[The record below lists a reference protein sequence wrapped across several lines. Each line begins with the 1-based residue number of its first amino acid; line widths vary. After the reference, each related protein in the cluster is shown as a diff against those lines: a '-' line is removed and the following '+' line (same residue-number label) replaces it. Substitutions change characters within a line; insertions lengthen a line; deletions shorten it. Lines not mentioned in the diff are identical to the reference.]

1 MDINEKLNKV
11 RENTLKKIEGTQD
24 NQNDYFLNSIDNK
37 INELTQVQDFNSAKN
52 SFNAIK
58 KINEIRN
65 NPRKSQLDVIS
76 NLFSL
81 EESQYK
87 TDVQNAKITEQIAS
101 LENIKSQ
108 YKIDKA
114 GNELISGYQKNNGV
128 TGDTSRNIANYGF
141 KAALK
146 DTLLRGTAGAVQ
158 GLAGLGDLGAE
169 KLNEMLLGDTSE
181 QTAFTDIANF
191 ITSPLNELRKENN
204 YRALVTSTDDI
215 TGAFKRDGI
224 IGGLQNLGRAALE
237 QTPSMLSSLAVLNPY
252 GAVAFGSAALAEH
265 NKEKQAEKLGTSST
279 QITDINSDID
289 GMDVLAAAGSTLAA
303 FPEVAMLKGAAGV
316 SKLQAMF
323 KKATGKELTEK
334 EAKTLIEEST
344 FSKLANGMGL
354 KGEKLTEYIKNNPI
368 KGRALKALGYGLAGT
383 GAAGL
388 AITKSGAW
396 EYLSEA
402 GDEASKKLGNGDY
415 SNKSLGEN
423 LKDINEA
430 GMMGA
435 MTGAML
441 GGGMSAGSKAIET
454 LGSGIKNLNN
464 SFTSKKETEALE
476 KYTPAADKALAG
488 GNTLFDKLD
497 DEKFGENLSKE
508 DIENYKADFN
518 DIMNSSPDASIDD
531 INNFLNDENNR
542 DAVIKTIYLAKNGKL
557 GSDAAK
563 SIVESH
569 NNLVNTILLDSNPN
583 EAILNSKSILEKIM
597 YAVNLRD
604 TNFVRGLFNSAISKS
619 NKDVLNSP
627 ENASN
632 EVARTLETYIA
643 IMENLR
649 DTLSKGI
656 EQTKSLLG
664 STYSETKDKASIAY
678 MDKMINTIKKTPSQV
693 GMEIIKSGFT
703 TMDGNKK
710 ESVSDYMNFLNK
722 TNDIDALRNKK
733 TKLETYRNNHRAKVT
748 LYQFLKNSNPIK
760 QGNIAVIPRFSTNSN
775 DIRVMSKQ
783 EFENELK
790 RTNTPRNHFTIFES
804 RFSNPKSY
812 QTSVENLLNS
822 IQNELDIMEQ
832 TYNDYEYKINRVSK
846 QNSQNTT
853 DNSSNKQDSKSN
865 EKPKQ
870 EQSSTQSKQES
881 KESETKSENNNLDP
895 KPSEVKD
902 STKPKQTSNS
912 NSEQT
917 IDIYSTNKDTWSYL
931 TNVTKLESPLVLN
944 IGGQEYKF
952 VSVEH
957 AYQSLKHNDFSKP
970 ISEWTPAEVHKANW
984 NNAIKIRSELKE
996 NRENDSNIKIMKY
1009 LLEER
1014 AKQDSKFKE
1023 LLKET
1028 GNATLTHI
1036 KDNTIWKDK
1045 FPELLM
1051 EIRNELNSKNE
1062 QEITPSSNVEQEVL
1076 DQSTKEN
1083 IINYVPSHKENII
1096 NFVKSKLKIIP
1107 NDILNTISAKLKEAG
1122 IKNMDELIKKV
1133 SIYGRALSNFIKEN
1147 KNSKSQIAT
1156 MGNITETAKEI
1167 NREFSSIKQGFFDL
1181 FFTAVRGN
1189 KNNGGNL
1196 PGILGEIQE
1205 NYNNK
1210 TFQLNS
1216 YTGVRIQVP
1225 KNGTAPFA
1233 EVHTAPGAI
1242 LLHDNRTVLSMAIR
1256 GIETL
1261 TTLQFNKSRY
1271 MNNEEMAEHL
1281 QKVFGKDLDIN
1292 LEYPVLKKLNEYSLE
1307 NSLLLDIGRNIIK
1320 DLGLEFNQDIA
1331 GKEQESFIAQELGAY
1346 TINALEK
1353 IGFIDRTS
1361 LKNIDIFTN
1370 SNNPLAQLNLIK
1382 IKDGIFSKD
1391 STNENSTKNILEKL
1405 TSLCEKLGIDR
1416 NQARVAHKF
1425 GKGFGTL
1432 DNNEHRTTKGKLKK
1446 LYKQAAKA
1454 LQISRNTKF
1463 VAKSRGYLL
1472 DFFERNSITLDTINK
1487 ASEGYT
1493 SNLNEKLKNLDK
1505 LNEID
1510 TILLS
1515 EIENKKG
1522 KNLGIENENS
1532 YMWDMIH
1539 DERSESEG
1547 VFFDFR
1553 LSKNEREFIQSDGI
1567 NPQSHKISR
1576 FLLVPE
1582 ALFATYTKGENG
1594 EILYNSKEDNIA
1606 YQHIAQAFGM
1616 GTDKAARADS
1626 IAFGKSIVALDFNN
1640 LEKAMSEAMKKGK
1653 IDFEVDGVKLSIAE
1667 LGHAL
1672 SALSALSKFH
1682 NAKVGENFEAA
1693 ILGEADG
1700 INNGIA
1706 IKLLQYMLHPQYIEL
1721 LRGTGI
1727 DFVKQVSDKI
1737 SDYFA
1742 GKVDDEEILD
1752 LYQTVARK
1760 FNNAIS
1766 ERVNNKEGTRKETL
1780 SNLKENDTKLA
1791 NLINKEGNAI
1801 SAIVDNITDSLS
1813 DIYKETDDGKVSKS
1827 SRNATKPIV
1836 QVFGYGAGDE
1846 SQINGLISSL
1856 MEKIERGALDY
1867 INGKSTN
1874 DFYYNILYNIYY
1886 LVTKKHANPE
1896 DIKNAL
1902 INGIEVNKQNSDEIY
1917 TTTLLSAKIE
1927 GTSVNGYH
1935 IIKSILKEQLQS
1947 TIKNTMMSTFPG
1959 IREQSQLINEIT
1971 NQRISLVQKMFEL
1984 KKEEKLKNSSRDYL
1998 TIRELKEIQDE
2009 LRKDLPGI
2017 TLSIAEKNELNNIE
2031 AKHYFENIKEKT
2043 SETTGS
2049 QIFLD
2054 NGSKKSLTI
2063 NPKEYVYLD
2072 NGAGTNVIAIHQ
2084 KDGSTI
2090 LLTVVETAKENE
2102 KGKLIRTFLGV
2113 HDAVVVGSHNAIEV
2127 QQTMNRIAF
2136 EMDMTSKQLEE
2147 FEDIAKGNIEIAKKL
2162 GEKNLIVLETM
2173 AQIQEIFAT
2182 ISNFNRIMLNNYNVS
2197 YNNIQNGNEG
2207 SAYENKVKNA
2217 LDPTKEG
2224 QSFKDTL
2231 IDFSFISS
2239 RLDDRFS
2246 NIQLPELLDAF
2257 NSNKMIIQRLSDR
2270 ETLSEKATEKLYSAL
2285 VAMHDISE
2293 GLKEYRKKLDRV
2305 MDEKLDNLGSI
2316 QTNTKNK
2323 IDKNI
2328 EVSFNTKY
2336 ENTINAITRAIN
2348 KNNTEGIKEAYGT
2361 VNGNERGFRTA
2372 ISKYLNSLDNMT
2384 EDYKTNFKNKIK
2396 EALSIDIDKKLS
2408 KNEKARE
2415 EIEENITD
2423 ENLKEALNKEIEELD
2438 KVENLELSEIN
2449 KEFKEFIDKL
2459 PLHDEDI
2466 FDISG
2471 ESATFS
2477 DMELKKIENSKIL
2490 KNAKNNQDVYLE
2502 KMSKK
2507 LHIPIEYLKSIVD
2520 YFYSPNNLGEM
2531 NPFEANTENY
2541 IPSKISSVFDY
2552 LYNYLMVKNSSS
2564 FDELTNDFN
2573 DLSELFYNA
2582 FADTFISRLDLHEH
2596 IMETGQFTTG
2606 MLNDSFESKL
2616 KRILNK
2622 ATIDY
2627 IEEFNKNPN
2636 IEDNLLKYRYD
2647 KNERSLLTLTE
2658 LMNSIESTNLLDSN
2672 ESNTLYSPE
2681 INFLRD
2687 KKEKDLQ
2694 GIEAIRHIVLKK
2706 NNKTIV
2712 KNAYIKEKIDAPI
2725 SLFWGESD
2733 NETGKGPDSGY
2744 GLSHAYHD
2752 HAVLGEFKT
2761 FPGKSIGAKL
2771 INATDMIIENGYV
2784 QQEYKRYSI
2793 WYKYQNMWYK
2803 VALSRGFEELDQDT
2817 LWVISVHQVPKE
2829 KIKKVPKTAIE
2840 FFDTKSRDRKTR
2852 SAVSNFKALQ
2862 TTKAS
2867 KDKARIN
2874 SNKNKLKSAENIE
2887 TNEEYI
2893 ETTAIS
2899 ILDEIQSN
2907 PNAISEMQD
2916 NLRDLDKQNG
2926 RSIDEE
2932 HSTILKEVLNKVT
2945 GTLSQSVGDL
2955 KVLLSNTDAINNAGE
2970 YNREINAITIKH
2982 STNPRYS
2989 GYMGAELTYA
2999 HEMIH
3004 AATSFAV
3011 RYMQGNNKFT
3021 HMLRTAYDLFLHNA
3035 NAETIAEHLTQIP
3048 NIQERNRIA
3057 NMLFNHMTKNEDSLT
3072 NLEEFLAIALTD
3084 KAMIEILQ
3092 SIPYKQEENKNL
3104 FQKIRDVFFEI
3115 FDTIFGDNILKVKK
3129 DGSTYDML
3137 VSLAT
3142 QMGKIN
3148 QNAKNEVAK
3157 NKSKLRQIIDFARE
3171 EMDEKLSGV
3180 MKTSLSPIKKFL
3192 VKEMITNTS
3201 DSWLGHIRYHAAS
3214 GVLAMCS
3221 KDYQDNLR
3229 KELSDTY
3236 IALNNDTMLGAI
3248 IDDIST
3254 PSAMARLA
3262 QRVQRESSRID
3273 GKRETY
3279 EYCTEQE
3286 LKKLFKNPIS
3296 EHEAQAMGEVL
3307 LDMDIA
3313 SLDMSINE
3321 IQALLSNEATLDNKI
3336 KEFKNKINSK
3346 NLDQKYKNYIHNRSI
3361 ALAYKMVTGKNVDNA
3376 VVLNAYNIV
3385 NCVGTNNRYGNP
3397 STKYNKEFKNEL
3409 VKDVDQYITLLALK
3423 LINKG
3428 TKESVANII
3437 SKDAEATKKVMNFIN
3452 NFNIDSQ
3459 RDLFKNNKIH
3469 IIKGYRRDVYN
3480 NDKEII
3486 WADAS
3491 REKELAKEGYKRI
3504 SEPLSKNTSDN
3515 TNDTRCMY
3523 VNTFISQQTNFTRQ
3537 AIRYTKGTS
3546 RGHEIRDLINHEIYE
3561 NPERVNELE
3570 RLYHKSM
3577 AEAKENFKRDISK
3590 AMNTEMPLDIKA
3602 LENISKETNLQ
3613 PILDEA
3619 GNVSSFS
3626 YQMSKEV
3633 KKDVLSLNTNIF
3645 KSLGKM
3651 KSNYYDKNASR
3662 DLNNR
3667 IVEILVNDYKVASK
3681 NPLELDKMFIELSYN
3696 TKDPLKREIY
3706 KMLDYETRTKL
3717 EKEMDGKIMVRKDTF
3732 AKFFGVRD
3740 MDIRNAKW
3748 FKKMSNVEVKKTI
3761 IFTAELLKMITKLFK
3776 LETVVRTPS
3785 VFIAN
3790 QVSNIWQCM
3799 NYGIPLLDSLKLHR
3813 EAVVNLRRYQEGKRK
3828 LMELELKVSAG
3839 EKVNE
3844 ASINALRTSLKN
3856 NPVYPLVA
3864 HGFLNTII
3872 EDLDKPVKGYFE
3884 EKYSKF
3890 YNNRSSIG
3898 KGIIDWAFLTEKT
3911 WLGKG
3916 LTEYVHMADFLSR
3929 YTLYYGLK
3937 NQGKLSETQIID
3949 EVSDAFIDYDMITN
3963 RGIKMLND
3971 YGFALFTRFFTRSQ
3985 RLLKNHLVDRPFT
3998 TAALLVAQSH
4008 AGDVLNSS
4016 IYDTVFWN
4024 KNYDYMLGLANPIY
4038 NAIDVLSPSGL
4049 KFVPGMS
4056 DVMSTTNL
4064 RSSSMF
4070 I

>member
-1 MDINEKLNKV
+1 MSIEDKIFKVQQKANALTDSFTENDPILARSEALKNKLVFDQLAKMSNPRVSLVDKLYSMGETQQRIQGIEEQEKAY
-11 RENTLKKIEGTQD
+11 KI
-24 NQNDYFLNSIDNK
+24 NK
-37 INELTQVQDFNSAKN
+37 IADPTRYDNSYVDGKTGEVKKYSDLINYDREIEDYSLLGAVKNAGTRGVAELLQGGGKILQSATNGLGMLGEMGLQALDDITSPHNPNRFNSKDYKDIIKKWDNNTIGALGVA
-52 SFNAIK
+52 NAIAKPLNEAAK
-58 KINEIRN
+58 KINY
-65 NPRKSQLDVIS
+65 K
-76 NLFSL
+76 NLS
-81 EESQYK
+81 
-87 TDVQNAKITEQIAS
+87 
-101 LENIKSQ
+101 
-108 YKIDKA
+108 
-114 GNELISGYQKNNGV
+114 
-128 TGDTSRNIANYGF
+128 
-141 KAALK
+141 
-146 DTLLRGTAGAVQ
+146 
-158 GLAGLGDLGAE
+158 
-169 KLNEMLLGDTSE
+169 
-181 QTAFTDIANF
+181 
-191 ITSPLNELRKENN
+191 
-204 YRALVTSTDDI
+204 STDDI
-215 TGAFKRDGI
+215 HQAFSEGLI
-224 IGGLQNLGRAALE
+224 EGGKEL
-237 QTPSMLSSLAVLNPY
+237 
-252 GAVAFGSAALAEH
+252 GSAIAHTL
-265 NKEKQAEKLGTSST
+265 
-279 QITDINSDID
+279 I
-289 GMDVLAAAGSTLAA
+289 GSV
-303 FPEVAMLKGAAGV
+303 PEVAPALFGVVPGLVAGAGSFMARAD
-316 SKLQAMF
+316 KERQA
-323 KKATGKELTEK
+323 
-334 EAKTLIEEST
+334 
-344 FSKLANGMGL
+344 
-354 KGEKLTEYIKNNPI
+354 
-368 KGRALKALGYGLAGT
+368 KALGVSPDDIMEVSPDMTPEDLIGGAIYGGLNLVDASILKNAVGKGLISKLSDGTIGLSSKADNATKNAFAKLRESSPRLDTWLKPQGAGAKAVAWSADKAWKLGKTT
-383 GAAGL
+383 GKVGGKVGIAAGL
-388 AITKSGAW
+388 EGGAEMGQTLMEQW
-396 EYLSEA
+396 ANGDLKDRSWDENWKDIKEA
-402 GDEASKKLGNGDY
+402 GL
-415 SNKSLGEN
+415 
-423 LKDINEA
+423 
-430 GMMGA
+430 MGA
-435 MTGAML
+435 YV
-441 GGGMSAGSKAIET
+441 GGSLKAPHAVYQEGKGKLESAF
-454 LGSGIKNLNN
+454 N
-464 SFTSKKETEALE
+464 SKKETKALE
-476 KYTPAADKALAG
+476 KYTPAANKALAG

-497 DEKFGENLSKE
+497 DEKFAENLSKE

-518 DIMNSSPDASIDD
+518 DIVNSSPDASIDD

-557 GSDAAK
+557 GGDAAK
-563 SIVESH
+563 SIIESH
-569 NNLVNTILLDSNPN
+569 NNLVNTILSDSNPN

-619 NKDVLNSP
+619 NKDILNSP
-627 ENASN
+627 ENARN
-632 EVARTLETYIA
+632 EVAKTLETYIA

-664 STYSETKDKASIAY
+664 NTYSETKDKASLAY
-678 MDKMINTIKKTPSQV
+678 MDKMINTVKKTPTQV

-710 ESVSDYMNFLNK
+710 ESVSDYMDFLNK
-722 TNDIDALRNKK
+722 TNDIGALRNKK
-733 TKLETYRNNHRAKVT
+733 TKLETYRNNHRAKVA
-748 LYQFLKNSNPIK
+748 LYQFLKNSKPIK
-760 QGNIAVIPRFSTNSN
+760 QGNIAVIPRFSTNPN

-790 RTNTPRNHFTIFES
+790 RTNTSRNHFTIFES

-812 QTSVENLLNS
+812 QTSVENLLNY

-832 TYNDYEYKINRVSK
+832 TYSDYEYKINRVSK
-846 QNSQNTT
+846 QNTQNTT

-870 EQSSTQSKQES
+870 SSTQSKQES
-881 KESETKSENNNLDP
+881 KESETKSENKKSSNDSVTQEERIKQEKVKLSNQENTNIDDDTPPFDPDP
-895 KPSEVKD
+895 KPSEVKGE
-902 STKPKQTSNS
+902 TKPEQTSTGNF
-912 NSEQT
+912 EQT
-917 IDIYSTNKDTWSYL
+917 IDIYSTNKDKWSYL
-931 TNVTKLESPLVLN
+931 TNVTKSPLVLN

-957 AYQSLKHNDFSKP
+957 AYQTLKHNDFSKP
-970 ISEWTPAEVHKANW
+970 MSEWTPAKVYKANW

-996 NRENDSNIKIMKY
+996 NRENGSNLKIMKY

-1014 AKQDSKFKE
+1014 VKQDSKFKK

-1062 QEITPSSNVEQEVL
+1062 QENITSSNIEQEVSN
-1076 DQSTKEN
+1076 QNTIGN
-1083 IINYVPSHKENII
+1083 IV
-1096 NFVKSKLKIIP
+1096 NFVKPKIIEKDTLAP
-1107 NDILNTISAKLKEAG
+1107 MFNKLKEITNG
-1122 IKNMDELIKKV
+1122 NELIKKV
-1133 SIYGRALSNFIKEN
+1133 LTYGKALSNFIKEN
-1147 KNSKSQIAT
+1147 KHSKSQIAT
-1156 MGNITETAKEI
+1156 MGDITETANKI
-1167 NREFSSIKQGFFDL
+1167 NKEFSSIKQRFFYV

-1196 PGILGEIQE
+1196 PGILGEIQD
-1205 NYNNK
+1205 NYANKNNIYN
-1210 TFQLNS
+1210 TPTELFQLNN
-1216 YTGVRIQVP
+1216 YTSVKIKEP
-1225 KNGTAPFA
+1225 KNGTPFA
-1233 EVHTAPGAI
+1233 EISTAPAAT
-1242 LLHDNRTVLSMAIR
+1242 LLHDDRTVLSMAIR

-1261 TTLQFNKSRY
+1261 ITLQFNKSRY
-1271 MNNEEMAEHL
+1271 MNNEEMTEHL
-1281 QKVFGKDLDIN
+1281 QKVFGKDLNVN
-1292 LEYPVLKKLNEYSLE
+1292 LEYPILKTLNEYSLE

-1320 DLGLEFNQDIA
+1320 DLGLEFNQDTT

-1361 LKNIDIFTN
+1361 LKNIDIFTD
-1370 SNNPLAQLNLIK
+1370 SEKPLAQLNLIK
-1382 IKDGIFSKD
+1382 IKDDVFSKD
-1391 STNENSTKNILEKL
+1391 ATNENSTKNILEKL
-1405 TSLCEKLGIDR
+1405 TNICEELEIDR
-1416 NQARVAHKF
+1416 NQSRVAYKF
-1425 GKGFGTL
+1425 GKGFGEL
-1432 DNNEHRTTKGKLKK
+1432 DNKEHKTTKGKLKK
-1446 LYKQAAKA
+1446 LYKKAAES

-1463 VAKSRGYLL
+1463 VAKSRGCLL
-1472 DFFERNSITLDTINK
+1472 DFFERNNITLDTINK

-1493 SNLNEKLKNLDK
+1493 PNLDEKLENLDK
-1505 LNEID
+1505 LNETD

-1515 EIENKKG
+1515 EIESKKG

-1553 LSKNEREFIQSDGI
+1553 LSKNEREFMQSDGI
-1567 NPQSHKISR
+1567 NPQSQKISR

-1582 ALFATYTKGENG
+1582 ALFTTYTKGKNG
-1594 EILYNSKEDNIA
+1594 EILYQGKEDNIA

-1626 IAFGKSIVALDFNN
+1626 IAFGKSIVALDFNK
-1640 LEKAMSEAMKKGK
+1640 LEKAMAEAMKKGK
-1653 IDFEVDGVKLSIAE
+1653 IEFEVDGIELSIAE

-1682 NAKVGENFEAA
+1682 NAKAGENFEAA

-1742 GKVDDEEILD
+1742 GKVDGEEILD
-1752 LYQTVARK
+1752 LYQTVAK
-1760 FNNAIS
+1760 EFNEVIS
-1766 ERVNNKEGTRKETL
+1766 KRAENIEDTRDSTL
-1780 SNLKENDTKLA
+1780 NNLKENDAKLA

-1801 SAIVDNITDSLS
+1801 STIIDNVTDSLV
-1813 DIYKETDDGKVSKS
+1813 DIFKETDDGKVSKS

-1856 MEKIERGALDY
+1856 MEKVERGALDY
-1867 INGKSTN
+1867 INGKSKN
-1874 DFYYNILYNIYY
+1874 AFYYNILHAVYY
-1886 LVTKKHANPE
+1886 LVTRKQANKE
-1896 DIKNAL
+1896 NIKNAL
-1902 INGIEVNKQNSDEIY
+1902 IHGIEVKKQNKDGSTETY
-1917 TTTLLSAKIE
+1917 KTTLLSAKIE
-1927 GTSVNGYH
+1927 GTSVNGYY

-1971 NQRISLVQKMFEL
+1971 NQRISLVQKSFEL
-1984 KKEEKLKNSSRDYL
+1984 KKEEKLKNSSKDYL

-2017 TLSIAEKNELNNIE
+2017 TLSIAEKDELNDIE

-2054 NGSKKSLTI
+2054 NRSKKSLTI
-2063 NPKEYVYLD
+2063 NPKENVYLD

-2090 LLTVVETAKENE
+2090 LLTVVETVKKND
-2102 KGKLIRTFLGV
+2102 KGLLQRTFLGV
-2113 HDAVVVGSHNAIEV
+2113 HDAVVVGSHNAIKV
-2127 QQTMNRIAF
+2127 QQTMNKIAL
-2136 EMDMTSKQLEE
+2136 EMDMKSKQLEE
-2147 FEDIAKGNIEIAKKL
+2147 FKDIAKGNIEIAKKL
-2162 GEKNLIVLETM
+2162 GEENTIVLETM

-2182 ISNFNRIMLNNYNVS
+2182 ISNFNRSMLGKYSVS

-2207 SAYENKVKNA
+2207 SAYTNIVKNA
-2217 LDPTKEG
+2217 LNPEKEG
-2224 QSFKDTL
+2224 QNFNDTL

-2239 RLDDRFS
+2239 RLDDRLS
-2246 NIQLPELLDAF
+2246 NVQLPELLDLF
-2257 NSNKMIIQRLSDR
+2257 NSNKMIIQRLSNK
-2270 ETLSEKATEKLYSAL
+2270 ETLSENDAKKLAKAL
-2285 VAMHDISE
+2285 VAMNDISE
-2293 GLKEYRKKLDRV
+2293 GLKEYRKKLDKV
-2305 MDEKLDNLGSI
+2305 INEKQGNLSSI

-2323 IDKNI
+2323 IDENI
-2328 EVSFNTKY
+2328 EIPFNTKY
-2336 ENTINAITRAIN
+2336 ENVINSITRAIN
-2348 KNNTEGIKEAYGT
+2348 RNNIEGIKEAHEA
-2361 VNGNERGFRTA
+2361 VNSNEKGFRIA
-2372 ISKYLNSLDNMT
+2372 INKYLNSLNNMS
-2384 EDYKTNFKNKIK
+2384 ESYKTNFKNKIK
-2396 EALSIDIDKKLS
+2396 EALNIDIDKKLS
-2408 KNEKARE
+2408 GNKKARE

-2423 ENLKEALNKEIEELD
+2423 ENLKEALNKEID
-2438 KVENLELSEIN
+2438 
-2449 KEFKEFIDKL
+2449 
-2459 PLHDEDI
+2459 
-2466 FDISG
+2466 
-2471 ESATFS
+2471 
-2477 DMELKKIENSKIL
+2477 
-2490 KNAKNNQDVYLE
+2490 
-2502 KMSKK
+2502 
-2507 LHIPIEYLKSIVD
+2507 
-2520 YFYSPNNLGEM
+2520 
-2531 NPFEANTENY
+2531 
-2541 IPSKISSVFDY
+2541 
-2552 LYNYLMVKNSSS
+2552 
-2564 FDELTNDFN
+2564 
-2573 DLSELFYNA
+2573 
-2582 FADTFISRLDLHEH
+2582 
-2596 IMETGQFTTG
+2596 
-2606 MLNDSFESKL
+2606 
-2616 KRILNK
+2616 
-2622 ATIDY
+2622 
-2627 IEEFNKNPN
+2627 N
-2636 IEDNLLKYRYD
+2636 IEQ
-2647 KNERSLLTLTE
+2647 TE
-2658 LMNSIESTNLLDSN
+2658 LMNSTNDEFKDFKQFNNVLN
-2672 ESNTLYSPE
+2672 SPE
-2681 INFLRD
+2681 N
-2687 KKEKDLQ
+2687 
-2694 GIEAIRHIVLKK
+2694 K
-2706 NNKTIV
+2706 N
-2712 KNAYIKEKIDAPI
+2712 
-2725 SLFWGESD
+2725 
-2733 NETGKGPDSGY
+2733 
-2744 GLSHAYHD
+2744 
-2752 HAVLGEFKT
+2752 
-2761 FPGKSIGAKL
+2761 
-2771 INATDMIIENGYV
+2771 
-2784 QQEYKRYSI
+2784 
-2793 WYKYQNMWYK
+2793 
-2803 VALSRGFEELDQDT
+2803 
-2817 LWVISVHQVPKE
+2817 
-2829 KIKKVPKTAIE
+2829 
-2840 FFDTKSRDRKTR
+2840 
-2852 SAVSNFKALQ
+2852 
-2862 TTKAS
+2862 
-2867 KDKARIN
+2867 
-2874 SNKNKLKSAENIE
+2874 NKNKLNSVENTE
-2887 TNEEYI
+2887 QNNNDT
-2893 ETTAIS
+2893 ETTAIP
-2899 ILDEIQSN
+2899 ILDDIQNN

-2932 HSTILKEVLNKVT
+2932 HSNILKEVLNKIT
-2945 GTLSQSVGDL
+2945 GTLSQSVGNL
-2955 KVLLSNTDAINNAGE
+2955 KVLLSNTNATNNAGE

-3004 AATSFAV
+3004 AATSFAI

-3048 NIQERNRIA
+3048 NIQERHRIA

-3092 SIPYKQEENKNL
+3092 SIPYKEESKTL
-3104 FQKIRDVFFEI
+3104 FQKIRDTFFEI

-3129 DGSTYDML
+3129 NGSTYDML
-3137 VSLAT
+3137 VSLAA

-3148 QNAKNEVAK
+3148 QNAKNEVTK
-3157 NKSKLRQIIDFARE
+3157 NKSKLREIIDFARE
-3171 EMDEKLSGV
+3171 EMNEKLSGV
-3180 MKTSLSPIKKFL
+3180 ISTSLTPVKKFL
-3192 VKEMITNTS
+3192 VKEMATNTS

-3262 QRVQRESSRID
+3262 QRAQRESSRID
-3273 GKRETY
+3273 AKRESY
-3279 EYCTEQE
+3279 EYFTEQT
-3286 LKKLFKNPIS
+3286 LKNFFKNPIS
-3296 EHEAQAMGEVL
+3296 EYEAQAMGEVL

-3313 SLDMSINE
+3313 SLDMDIND
-3321 IQALLSNEATLDNKI
+3321 IQSLLSNEAMLNDKI

-3361 ALAYKMVTGKNVDNA
+3361 ALAYKMVTGKNIDNA
-3376 VVLNAYNIV
+3376 VALNAYNIV

-3397 STKYNKEFKNEL
+3397 SKKFDTEFKNEL

-3423 LINKG
+3423 LMDKG
-3428 TKESVANII
+3428 TKESVANVIN
-3437 SKDAEATKKVMNFIN
+3437 KDLKATEKVMNFIK
-3452 NFNIDSQ
+3452 NFNKNSQ
-3459 RDLFKNNKIH
+3459 KDLFKDNKIQT
-3469 IIKGYRRDVYN
+3469 IKGYRRDVYN

-3504 SEPLSKNTSDN
+3504 SKPLSKNASDN
-3515 TNDTRCMY
+3515 TNGTRCMY
-3523 VNTFISQQTNFTRQ
+3523 VNTFISKQTNFTRQ

-3546 RGHEIRDLINHEIYE
+3546 RGHELRDLINHEIYE

-3577 AEAKENFKRDISK
+3577 TEAKENFKRDISR
-3590 AMNTEMPLDIKA
+3590 AMNTEIPLDIKI
-3602 LENISKETNLQ
+3602 LEDMSKETNLQ
-3613 PILDEA
+3613 PILDEV

-3633 KKDVLSLNTNIF
+3633 KKDVLALNTNIF

-3651 KSNYYDKNASR
+3651 QANYYDKNASR

-3667 IVEILVNDYKVASK
+3667 VVEILVNDYKVASK
-3681 NPLELDKMFIELSYN
+3681 NPLELDKMFIELSHD

-3717 EKEMDGKIMVRKDTF
+3717 EKEMDGKIMIRKDTF

-3740 MDIRNAKW
+3740 MDVRNAKW

-3813 EAVVNLRRYQEGKRK
+3813 EAVANLRRYQEGRRK
-3828 LMELELKVSAG
+3828 LIELELKVSAG

-3844 ASINALRTSLKN
+3844 ASINALRASLKN

-3872 EDLDKPVKGYFE
+3872 EDLDKPTKGYFE

-3890 YNNRSSIG
+3890 YNNRSSVG

-3911 WLGKG
+3911 FVGKA

-3937 NQGKLSETQIID
+3937 NQGKLNETQIID

-3998 TAALLVAQSH
+3998 TAALLVTQSH
-4008 AGDVLNSS
+4008 VGDAFNDSV
-4016 IYDTVFWN
+4016 YDTVFWN

-4056 DVMSTTNL
+4056 DVMSTASL
-4064 RSSSMF
+4064 RNSSMF

>member
-1 MDINEKLNKV
+1 MSIEDKIFKAQQKADALTDSFTDNDPILARSEALKNKLVFDQLAKMSNPRVSLVDKLYSMGETQQRIQGIEEQEKAY
-11 RENTLKKIEGTQD
+11 KI
-24 NQNDYFLNSIDNK
+24 NK
-37 INELTQVQDFNSAKN
+37 IADPTRYDNSYVDQKTGEVKKYSDLINYDREIEDYSLWGATKTAATRGTAELLQGTGKGLQWLTNQTGKGLETAGTLLGDITNSLLTGEKIYADKYNEINKKWDNNTIGALGVT
-52 SFNAIK
+52 NAIAKPLNEAAK
-58 KINEIRN
+58 KINY
-65 NPRKSQLDVIS
+65 K
-76 NLFSL
+76 NLS
-81 EESQYK
+81 
-87 TDVQNAKITEQIAS
+87 
-101 LENIKSQ
+101 
-108 YKIDKA
+108 
-114 GNELISGYQKNNGV
+114 
-128 TGDTSRNIANYGF
+128 
-141 KAALK
+141 
-146 DTLLRGTAGAVQ
+146 
-158 GLAGLGDLGAE
+158 
-169 KLNEMLLGDTSE
+169 
-181 QTAFTDIANF
+181 
-191 ITSPLNELRKENN
+191 
-204 YRALVTSTDDI
+204 STDDI
-215 TGAFKRDGI
+215 HQAFSEGLLE
-224 IGGLQNLGRAALE
+224 GGKEL
-237 QTPSMLSSLAVLNPY
+237 
-252 GAVAFGSAALAEH
+252 GSAIAHTL
-265 NKEKQAEKLGTSST
+265 
-279 QITDINSDID
+279 I
-289 GMDVLAAAGSTLAA
+289 GSA
-303 FPEVAMLKGAAGV
+303 PEVAPALFGVVPGLVAGAGSFMARVDKERQAKALGVSPDDIMEVSPNMTPEDLIGGAIYGGLNLIDAGILKNAIGKGMISKLSDDTIGLSSKADNATKNAFAKLRESNPSLDAWLKPEGVGAKALAWTGDKAWKLGKTTGKVGGKIGIAAG
-316 SKLQAMF
+316 LE
-323 KKATGKELTEK
+323 GGTEMGQTLMEQWANGDLKNRSWDKNWEDIK
-334 EAKTLIEEST
+334 EAGL
-344 FSKLANGMGL
+344 MGAYV
-354 KGEKLTEYIKNNPI
+354 G
-368 KGRALKALGYGLAGT
+368 GALKAPHAVYQEGKG
-383 GAAGL
+383 
-388 AITKSGAW
+388 
-396 EYLSEA
+396 
-402 GDEASKKLGNGDY
+402 KL
-415 SNKSLGEN
+415 E
-423 LKDINEA
+423 
-430 GMMGA
+430 
-435 MTGAML
+435 
-441 GGGMSAGSKAIET
+441 SAF
-454 LGSGIKNLNN
+454 N
-464 SFTSKKETEALE
+464 SKKETKALE
-476 KYTPAADKALAG
+476 KYTPAANKALAG

-508 DIENYKADFN
+508 DTENYKADFN
-518 DIMNSSPDASIDD
+518 DIINSSPDASIDD

-569 NNLVNTILLDSNPN
+569 NNLVNTILSDSNPN

-632 EVARTLETYIA
+632 EVAKTLETYIA

-664 STYSETKDKASIAY
+664 NIYSETKDKASLAY
-678 MDKMINTIKKTPSQV
+678 MNKMINTVKKTPTQV

-710 ESVSDYMNFLNK
+710 ESVSDYMDFLNK

-748 LYQFLKNSNPIK
+748 LYQFLKNSKPIK
-760 QGNIAVIPRFSTNSN
+760 QDNIAVIPRFSTNPN

-790 RTNTPRNHFTIFES
+790 RINTPRNHFTIFES

-832 TYNDYEYKINRVSK
+832 TYNDYEYKINKVSK
-846 QNSQNTT
+846 QNTQNTT
-853 DNSSNKQDSKSN
+853 DNSSNKQESKSN
-865 EKPKQ
+865 EKAK
-870 EQSSTQSKQES
+870 QSSTQSKQES
-881 KESETKSENNNLDP
+881 KESETTSENKKSSNDNVTQEERIKQEKVKLSNQENTNIDDDTPPFDPDPKPNNTNIDDDTPPFDPDP
-895 KPSEVKD
+895 KPSEVK
-902 STKPKQTSNS
+902 SEVKP
-912 NSEQT
+912 EQT
-917 IDIYSTNKDTWSYL
+917 IDIYFTNQDKWSYL
-931 TNVTKLESPLVLN
+931 TNVTKLKSPLVLN

-970 ISEWTPAEVHKANW
+970 MSEWTLAEVYKANW

-1014 AKQDSKFKE
+1014 VKQDSKFKK

-1028 GNATLTHI
+1028 GNATLTHN

-1051 EIRNELNSKNE
+1051 EIRNELDNKNE
-1062 QEITPSSNVEQEVL
+1062 QEVIPSSNVEQEVSN
-1076 DQSTKEN
+1076 QNTIAN
-1083 IINYVPSHKENII
+1083 IV
-1096 NFVKSKLKIIP
+1096 NFVKPK
-1107 NDILNTISAKLKEAG
+1107 TIEKYTLTLMFNKLKE
-1122 IKNMDELIKKV
+1122 IKNGNELIKKV
-1133 SIYGRALSNFIKEN
+1133 LTYGKALSNFIKEN

-1156 MGNITETAKEI
+1156 MGDIREI
-1167 NREFSSIKQGFFDL
+1167 ANKINKEFSSIKQRFFDL
-1181 FFTAVRGN
+1181 FFIAIRGN

-1196 PGILGEIQE
+1196 PGILGEIQD
-1205 NYNNK
+1205 NYANKNNIYN
-1210 TFQLNS
+1210 TPTELFQLNN
-1216 YTGVRIQVP
+1216 YTSVKIKEP
-1225 KNGTAPFA
+1225 KNGTPFA
-1233 EVHTAPGAI
+1233 EISTAPAAT

-1271 MNNEEMAEHL
+1271 MNNEEMTEHL
-1281 QKVFGKDLDIN
+1281 QKVFGKDLDVN
-1292 LEYPVLKKLNEYSLE
+1292 LEYPVLKTLNEYSLE

-1320 DLGLEFNQDIA
+1320 DLGLEFNQDTT
-1331 GKEQESFIAQELGAY
+1331 GKEQESFIAQELGTY

-1361 LKNIDIFTN
+1361 LKNSDIFTD
-1370 SNNPLAQLNLIK
+1370 SEKPLARLNLIK
-1382 IKDGIFSKD
+1382 IKDDVFSKD
-1391 STNENSTKNILEKL
+1391 ATNENSTKNILEKL
-1405 TSLCEKLGIDR
+1405 TNICEELKIDR
-1416 NQARVAHKF
+1416 NQSRVAYKF
-1425 GKGFGTL
+1425 SKGFGKL
-1432 DNNEHRTTKGKLKK
+1432 DNREHKTTKGKLKK
-1446 LYKQAAKA
+1446 LYKKAAKS

-1472 DFFERNSITLDTINK
+1472 DFFERNNITLDTINK

-1493 SNLNEKLKNLDK
+1493 TNLDSKLEKLKDNFNK
-1505 LNEID
+1505 LNETD

-1532 YMWDMIH
+1532 YMWDIIH

-1553 LSKNEREFIQSDGI
+1553 LSKNEREFMQSDGI
-1567 NPQSHKISR
+1567 NPQSQKISR

-1582 ALFATYTKGENG
+1582 ALFTTYTKGKNG
-1594 EILYNSKEDNIA
+1594 EILYKGKEDNIA

-1626 IAFGKSIVALDFNN
+1626 IAFGKSIVALDFNK
-1640 LEKAMSEAMKKGK
+1640 LEKTMAEAMKKGK
-1653 IDFEVDGVKLSIAE
+1653 IEFEVDGIELSIAE

-1672 SALSALSKFH
+1672 SALSALSKFY
-1682 NAKVGENFEAA
+1682 NAKAGENFEAA

-1742 GKVDDEEILD
+1742 GKVDGEEILD
-1752 LYQTVARK
+1752 LYQTVAK
-1760 FNNAIS
+1760 EFNKAIDENARAKDATRIS
-1766 ERVNNKEGTRKETL
+1766 TL
-1780 SNLKENDTKLA
+1780 RNLKDNDKKLA
-1791 NLINKEGNAI
+1791 YLINEKNKNGEENKKAVEN
-1801 SAIVDNITDSLS
+1801 IVDNVTDSLV
-1813 DIYKETDDGKVSKS
+1813 DIFKKTDDDKVSKS

-1856 MEKIERGALDY
+1856 MEKVERGALDY
-1867 INGKSTN
+1867 INGKSKN
-1874 DFYYNILYNIYY
+1874 DFYYNILHGVYY
-1886 LVTKKHANPE
+1886 LVTRKNASPD

-1902 INGIEVNKQNSDEIY
+1902 IHGIEVKKQNSDEKY

-1927 GTSVNGYH
+1927 GTSVNGYY

-1971 NQRISLVQKMFEL
+1971 NQRISLVQKMFER
-1984 KKEEKLKNSSRDYL
+1984 KKEEKLKNLKEKGALRNYL
-1998 TIRELKEIQDE
+1998 TIKELKEIQDE

-2017 TLSIAEKNELNNIE
+2017 TLSIAEKDELDDIE

-2049 QIFLD
+2049 QIFLKS
-2054 NGSKKSLTI
+2054 GTGKESKQSLTI
-2063 NPKEYVYLD
+2063 NPKENVYLD

-2090 LLTVVETAKENE
+2090 LLAVVETAKKNE
-2102 KGKLIRTFLGV
+2102 KGKPIRTFLGV
-2113 HDAVVVGSHNAIEV
+2113 HDAVVVGSHNAIEI
-2127 QQTMNRIAF
+2127 QQTMNRIAL
-2136 EMDMTSKQLEE
+2136 EMDMKSRQLEE
-2147 FEDIAKGNIEIAKKL
+2147 FEDIAKKNIEIAKKL
-2162 GEKNLIVLETM
+2162 GEKNIIVLETM

-2182 ISNFNRIMLNNYNVS
+2182 ISNFNRIMLGNYSVS

-2207 SAYENKVKNA
+2207 SAYTNIVENA
-2217 LDPTKEG
+2217 LNPEIKG
-2224 QSFKDTL
+2224 QDFNSTL

-2239 RLDDRFS
+2239 RLDDRLS
-2246 NIQLPELLDAF
+2246 NVQLPELLDLF
-2257 NSNKMIIQRLSDR
+2257 NSNKMIIQRLSNKK
-2270 ETLSEKATEKLYSAL
+2270 TLSENDAKKLVKAL
-2285 VAMHDISE
+2285 VAMEEVSS
-2293 GLKEYRKKLDRV
+2293 GLKEYKKKLDKV
-2305 MDEKLDNLGSI
+2305 IDEKLDNLGSI

-2323 IDKNI
+2323 VDNDI
-2328 EVSFNTKY
+2328 EIPFNTKY
-2336 ENTINAITRAIN
+2336 KNVINAITRAIN
-2348 KNNTEGIKEAYGT
+2348 KNNIEGIKEAYEA
-2361 VNGNERGFRTA
+2361 VNSNEKGFRTA
-2372 ISKYLNSLDNMT
+2372 INKYLNSLDNMS
-2384 EDYKTNFKNKIK
+2384 ESYKTNFKNKIK
-2396 EALSIDIDKKLS
+2396 EALNIDIDKKLS
-2408 KNEKARE
+2408 GSKKARE

-2423 ENLKEALNKEIEELD
+2423 ENLKEALNKEIDNIEQTEL
-2438 KVENLELSEIN
+2438 IN
-2449 KEFKEFIDKL
+2449 STNDEFKDFKQSNNVL
-2459 PLHDEDI
+2459 
-2466 FDISG
+2466 
-2471 ESATFS
+2471 
-2477 DMELKKIENSKIL
+2477 NSP
-2490 KNAKNNQDVYLE
+2490 E
-2502 KMSKK
+2502 
-2507 LHIPIEYLKSIVD
+2507 
-2520 YFYSPNNLGEM
+2520 
-2531 NPFEANTENY
+2531 
-2541 IPSKISSVFDY
+2541 
-2552 LYNYLMVKNSSS
+2552 
-2564 FDELTNDFN
+2564 
-2573 DLSELFYNA
+2573 
-2582 FADTFISRLDLHEH
+2582 
-2596 IMETGQFTTG
+2596 
-2606 MLNDSFESKL
+2606 
-2616 KRILNK
+2616 
-2622 ATIDY
+2622 
-2627 IEEFNKNPN
+2627 NKN
-2636 IEDNLLKYRYD
+2636 
-2647 KNERSLLTLTE
+2647 
-2658 LMNSIESTNLLDSN
+2658 
-2672 ESNTLYSPE
+2672 
-2681 INFLRD
+2681 
-2687 KKEKDLQ
+2687 
-2694 GIEAIRHIVLKK
+2694 
-2706 NNKTIV
+2706 
-2712 KNAYIKEKIDAPI
+2712 
-2725 SLFWGESD
+2725 
-2733 NETGKGPDSGY
+2733 
-2744 GLSHAYHD
+2744 
-2752 HAVLGEFKT
+2752 
-2761 FPGKSIGAKL
+2761 
-2771 INATDMIIENGYV
+2771 
-2784 QQEYKRYSI
+2784 
-2793 WYKYQNMWYK
+2793 
-2803 VALSRGFEELDQDT
+2803 
-2817 LWVISVHQVPKE
+2817 
-2829 KIKKVPKTAIE
+2829 
-2840 FFDTKSRDRKTR
+2840 
-2852 SAVSNFKALQ
+2852 
-2862 TTKAS
+2862 
-2867 KDKARIN
+2867 
-2874 SNKNKLKSAENIE
+2874 NKNKLNSVENTE
-2887 TNEEYI
+2887 QNNNDT
-2893 ETTAIS
+2893 ETTAIP
-2899 ILDEIQSN
+2899 ILDDIQNN

-2932 HSTILKEVLNKVT
+2932 HSNILKEVLNKIT
-2945 GTLSQSVGDL
+2945 DTLSQSVGDL
-2955 KVLLSNTDAINNAGE
+2955 KVLLSNTNATNNAGE

-3021 HMLRTAYDLFLHNA
+3021 HMLRTAYELFLHNA

-3048 NIQERNRIA
+3048 NIQERHRIA

-3092 SIPYKQEENKNL
+3092 SIPYKEESKTL
-3104 FQKIRDVFFEI
+3104 FQKIRDSFFEI

-3129 DGSTYDML
+3129 NASTYDML
-3137 VSLAT
+3137 VSLAA

-3148 QNAKNEVAK
+3148 QNAKNEVTK
-3157 NKSKLRQIIDFARE
+3157 NKSKLREIINFARE
-3171 EMDEKLSGV
+3171 EMDEKLSEV
-3180 MKTSLSPIKKFL
+3180 ISTSLTPIKKFL
-3192 VKEMITNTS
+3192 VKEMVTNTS

-3262 QRVQRESSRID
+3262 QRAQRESSRID
-3273 GKRETY
+3273 AKRESY
-3279 EYCTEQE
+3279 EYFTEQT
-3286 LKKLFKNPIS
+3286 LKKFFKNPIS
-3296 EHEAQAMGEVL
+3296 EYEAQAMGEVL

-3313 SLDMSINE
+3313 SLNMDIND
-3321 IQALLSNEATLDNKI
+3321 IQSLLSNEAMLNDKI

-3361 ALAYKMVTGKNVDNA
+3361 ALAYKMVTGKNIDNA
-3376 VVLNAYNIV
+3376 VALNAYNIV

-3423 LINKG
+3423 LMDKG
-3428 TKESVANII
+3428 TKESVANVIN
-3437 SKDAEATKKVMNFIN
+3437 KDLEATEKVMNFIK
-3452 NFNIDSQ
+3452 NFNKNSQ
-3459 RDLFKNNKIH
+3459 KDLFKDNKIQT
-3469 IIKGYRRDVYN
+3469 IKGYRRDVYN

-3504 SEPLSKNTSDN
+3504 SKPLLKNASDN
-3515 TNDTRCMY
+3515 TNDTRYMY
-3523 VNTFISQQTNFTRQ
+3523 VNTFISKQTNFTRQ
-3537 AIRYTKGTS
+3537 AIRYTEGIS
-3546 RGHEIRDLINHEIYE
+3546 RGHELRDLINHEIYE

-3577 AEAKENFKRDISK
+3577 TEAKENFKRDISK
-3590 AMNTEMPLDIKA
+3590 AMNIEIPLDIKI
-3602 LENISKETNLQ
+3602 LEGMSKETNLQ
-3613 PILDEA
+3613 PILDEV
-3619 GNVSSFS
+3619 GNVASFS

-3633 KKDVLSLNTNIF
+3633 KKDVLALNTNIF

-3651 KSNYYDKNASR
+3651 QANYYDKNASR

-3681 NPLELDKMFIELSYN
+3681 NPLELDKMFIELSHD

-3717 EKEMDGKIMVRKDTF
+3717 EKEMGGKIMIRKDTF

-3740 MDIRNAKW
+3740 MDVRNAKW

-3813 EAVVNLRRYQEGKRK
+3813 EAVANLRRYQEGKRK
-3828 LMELELKVSAG
+3828 LIELELKVSAG

-3844 ASINALRTSLKN
+3844 ASINTLRTSLKN

-3872 EDLDKPVKGYFE
+3872 EDLDKPAKGYFE
-3884 EKYSKF
+3884 EKYSEF
-3890 YNNRSSIG
+3890 YNNRSSVG

-3937 NQGKLSETQIID
+3937 NQGKLNETQIID

-3985 RLLKNHLVDRPFT
+3985 RLIKNHFVDRPFT
-3998 TAALLVAQSH
+3998 TAALLVTQFH
-4008 AGDVLNSS
+4008 VGDAFNDSV
-4016 IYDTVFWN
+4016 YDTVFWN

-4056 DVMSTTNL
+4056 DVMSTANL
-4064 RSSSMF
+4064 RNSSMF

>member
-1 MDINEKLNKV
+1 MSIEDKIFKAQQKADALADSFTENDPILARSEALKNKLVFDQLAKMSNPRVSLVDKLYSMGETQQRIQGIEEQEKAY
-11 RENTLKKIEGTQD
+11 KI
-24 NQNDYFLNSIDNK
+24 NK
-37 INELTQVQDFNSAKN
+37 IADPTRYDNSYVDEKTGEVKKYSDLINYDREIEDYSLWGATKNAATRGTAELLQGGGKILQSATNGLGMLGEMGLQALDDITSPHNPNRFNSKDYKDIINKWDNNTIGALGVANALAKPLN
-52 SFNAIK
+52 ETAK
-58 KINEIRN
+58 KINY
-65 NPRKSQLDVIS
+65 K
-76 NLFSL
+76 NLS
-81 EESQYK
+81 
-87 TDVQNAKITEQIAS
+87 
-101 LENIKSQ
+101 
-108 YKIDKA
+108 
-114 GNELISGYQKNNGV
+114 
-128 TGDTSRNIANYGF
+128 
-141 KAALK
+141 
-146 DTLLRGTAGAVQ
+146 
-158 GLAGLGDLGAE
+158 
-169 KLNEMLLGDTSE
+169 
-181 QTAFTDIANF
+181 
-191 ITSPLNELRKENN
+191 
-204 YRALVTSTDDI
+204 STDDI
-215 TGAFKRDGI
+215 HQAFSEGIWDGTKE
-224 IGGLQNLGRAALE
+224 L
-237 QTPSMLSSLAVLNPY
+237 
-252 GAVAFGSAALAEH
+252 GSAIAHTL
-265 NKEKQAEKLGTSST
+265 
-279 QITDINSDID
+279 I
-289 GMDVLAAAGSTLAA
+289 GSA
-303 FPEVAMLKGAAGV
+303 PEVAPALFGVVPGVLAGASSFMSRAD
-316 SKLQAMF
+316 KERQA
-323 KKATGKELTEK
+323 
-334 EAKTLIEEST
+334 
-344 FSKLANGMGL
+344 
-354 KGEKLTEYIKNNPI
+354 
-368 KGRALKALGYGLAGT
+368 KALGVSPDDIMEVSSNMTPEDLIGGAIYGGLNLVDASILKNAIGKGLISKLSDNTIGLSSKADNATKNAFAKLRESSPSLDAWLKPQGAGAKAVAWSADKAWKLGKTT
-383 GAAGL
+383 GKVGGKVGIAAGL
-388 AITKSGAW
+388 EGGAEMGQTLMEQW
-396 EYLSEA
+396 ANGDLKDRSWDENWKDIKEA
-402 GDEASKKLGNGDY
+402 GL
-415 SNKSLGEN
+415 
-423 LKDINEA
+423 
-430 GMMGA
+430 MGA
-435 MTGAML
+435 YV
-441 GGGMSAGSKAIET
+441 GGSLKAPHAVYQEGKGKLESAF
-454 LGSGIKNLNN
+454 N
-464 SFTSKKETEALE
+464 SKKETKALE
-476 KYTPAADKALAG
+476 KYTPAANKALAG

-497 DEKFGENLSKE
+497 DEKFAENLSKE

-518 DIMNSSPDASIDD
+518 DIVNSSPDASIDD

-557 GSDAAK
+557 GGDAAK
-563 SIVESH
+563 SIIESH
-569 NNLVNTILLDSNPN
+569 NNLVNTILSDSNPN

-619 NKDVLNSP
+619 NKDILNSP
-627 ENASN
+627 ENARN
-632 EVARTLETYIA
+632 EVAKTLETYIA

-664 STYSETKDKASIAY
+664 NTYSETKDKASLAY
-678 MDKMINTIKKTPSQV
+678 MDKMINTVKKTPTQV

-710 ESVSDYMNFLNK
+710 ESVSDYMDFLNK
-722 TNDIDALRNKK
+722 TNDIGALRNKK
-733 TKLETYRNNHRAKVT
+733 TKLETYRNNHRAKVA
-748 LYQFLKNSNPIK
+748 LYQFLKNSKPIK
-760 QGNIAVIPRFSTNSN
+760 QGNIAVIPRFSTNPN

-790 RTNTPRNHFTIFES
+790 RTNTSRNHFTIFES

-812 QTSVENLLNS
+812 QTSVENLLNY

-832 TYNDYEYKINRVSK
+832 TYSDYEYKINRVSK
-846 QNSQNTT
+846 QNTQNTT

-870 EQSSTQSKQES
+870 SSTQSKQES
-881 KESETKSENNNLDP
+881 KESETKSENKKSSNDSVTQEERIKQEKVKLSNQENTNIDDDTPPFDPDP
-895 KPSEVKD
+895 KPSEVKGE
-902 STKPKQTSNS
+902 TKPEQTSTGNF
-912 NSEQT
+912 EQT
-917 IDIYSTNKDTWSYL
+917 IDIYSTNKDKWSYL
-931 TNVTKLESPLVLN
+931 TNVTKSPLVLN

-957 AYQSLKHNDFSKP
+957 AYQTLKHNDFSKP
-970 ISEWTPAEVHKANW
+970 MSEWTPAKVYKANW

-996 NRENDSNIKIMKY
+996 NRENGSNLKIMKY

-1014 AKQDSKFKE
+1014 VKQDSKFKK

-1028 GNATLTHI
+1028 GNATLTHN

-1062 QEITPSSNVEQEVL
+1062 QENISNSNNKTTPVNDIIKSTSLNDFTSLQQSFKKLREIYQGKTQGEAIEKMCEALGKYKIGRDFLQALLDMKVVHGNSPKSVEAIQNTLNQYKNQENTHSQSIQTYTGKITNNEPNTIFVFGSNIEGKHGLGAAKIARDQFGAIYGQSEGLQGNSYAIPTKDLSKGTRSISKEQIINSIKEMYKVARNTPSKVFKIAYMGTDKNNEKALLSGYTNKELADMFVEASKEVAIPSNVQFSFEWVNAGFLNGINTDTNINQNTQTTQNKEVIPSSNVEQEVSN
-1076 DQSTKEN
+1076 QNTIAN
-1083 IINYVPSHKENII
+1083 IV
-1096 NFVKSKLKIIP
+1096 NFVKPK
-1107 NDILNTISAKLKEAG
+1107 TIEKDTLTPMFNKLKE
-1122 IKNMDELIKKV
+1122 IKNGNELIKKV
-1133 SIYGRALSNFIKEN
+1133 LTYGKALSNFIKEN

-1156 MGNITETAKEI
+1156 MGDITEIANKI
-1167 NREFSSIKQGFFDL
+1167 NREFSSIKQGFFYV

-1189 KNNGGNL
+1189 KNNGGEL
-1196 PGILGEIQE
+1196 PGILGEIQD
-1205 NYNNK
+1205 NYANKNNIYN
-1210 TFQLNS
+1210 TPTELFQLNNYIS
-1216 YTGVRIQVP
+1216 VKIKES
-1225 KNGTAPFA
+1225 KNGTPFA
-1233 EVHTAPGAI
+1233 EISTAPGAT

-1261 TTLQFNKSRY
+1261 ITLQFNKSRY
-1271 MNNEEMAEHL
+1271 MNNEEMTEHL
-1281 QKVFGKDLDIN
+1281 QKVFGKDLNVN
-1292 LEYPVLKKLNEYSLE
+1292 LEYPILKTLNEYSLE
-1307 NSLLLDIGRNIIK
+1307 NSLLLDMGRNIIK
-1320 DLGLEFNQDIA
+1320 DLGLEFNQDTT

-1361 LKNIDIFTN
+1361 LKNIDIFTD
-1370 SNNPLAQLNLIK
+1370 SEKPLAQLNLIK
-1382 IKDGIFSKD
+1382 IKDDVFSKD
-1391 STNENSTKNILEKL
+1391 ATNENSTKNILEKL
-1405 TSLCEKLGIDR
+1405 TNICEELKIDR
-1416 NQARVAHKF
+1416 NQSRVAYKF
-1425 GKGFGTL
+1425 GKGFGEL
-1432 DNNEHRTTKGKLKK
+1432 DNREHKTTKGKLKK
-1446 LYKQAAKA
+1446 LYKKAAKS

-1472 DFFERNSITLDTINK
+1472 DFFERNNITLDTINK

-1493 SNLNEKLKNLDK
+1493 PNLDEKLENLDK
-1505 LNEID
+1505 LNETD

-1515 EIENKKG
+1515 EIESKKG

-1553 LSKNEREFIQSDGI
+1553 LSKNEREFMQSDGI
-1567 NPQSHKISR
+1567 NPQSQKISR

-1582 ALFATYTKGENG
+1582 ALFTTYTKGSNG
-1594 EILYNSKEDNIA
+1594 EILYQGKEDNIA

-1616 GTDKAARADS
+1616 GTDKAVRADS
-1626 IAFGKSIVALDFNN
+1626 IAFGKSIVALDFNK
-1640 LEKAMSEAMKKGK
+1640 LEKTMAEAMKKGK
-1653 IDFEVDGVKLSIAE
+1653 IEFEVDGIELSIAE

-1682 NAKVGENFEAA
+1682 NAKAGENFEAA

-1727 DFVKQVSDKI
+1727 DFVKQASDKI

-1752 LYQTVARK
+1752 LYQTVAK
-1760 FNNAIS
+1760 DFNEVIS
-1766 ERVNNKEGTRKETL
+1766 KRAENIEDTRDSTL
-1780 SNLKENDTKLA
+1780 NNLKENDAKLA

-1801 SAIVDNITDSLS
+1801 NHVIDNITKSLV

-1846 SQINGLISSL
+1846 AQINGLISSL
-1856 MEKIERGALDY
+1856 MEKVERGALDY
-1867 INGKSTN
+1867 INGKSKN
-1874 DFYYNILYNIYY
+1874 AFYYNILHAVYY
-1886 LVTKKHANPE
+1886 LVTRKQANKE
-1896 DIKNAL
+1896 NIKNAL
-1902 INGIEVNKQNSDEIY
+1902 IHGIEVKKQNKDGSTETY
-1917 TTTLLSAKIE
+1917 KTTLLSAKIE
-1927 GTSVNGYH
+1927 GTSVNGYY

-1971 NQRISLVQKMFEL
+1971 NQRISLVQKSFEL
-1984 KKEEKLKNSSRDYL
+1984 KKEEKLKNSSKDYL

-2017 TLSIAEKNELNNIE
+2017 TLSIAEKDELNDIE

-2054 NGSKKSLTI
+2054 NRSKKSLTI
-2063 NPKEYVYLD
+2063 NPKENVYLD

-2090 LLTVVETAKENE
+2090 LLTVVETVKKND
-2102 KGKLIRTFLGV
+2102 KGLLQRTFLGV
-2113 HDAVVVGSHNAIEV
+2113 HDAVVVGSHNAIKV
-2127 QQTMNRIAF
+2127 QQTMNKIAL
-2136 EMDMTSKQLEE
+2136 EMDMKSKQLEE
-2147 FEDIAKGNIEIAKKL
+2147 FKDIAKGNIEIAKKL
-2162 GEKNLIVLETM
+2162 GEENTIVLETM

-2182 ISNFNRIMLNNYNVS
+2182 ISNFNRSMLGKYSVS

-2207 SAYENKVKNA
+2207 SAYTNIVKNA
-2217 LDPTKEG
+2217 LNPEKEG
-2224 QSFKDTL
+2224 QNFNDTL

-2239 RLDDRFS
+2239 RLDDRLS
-2246 NIQLPELLDAF
+2246 NVQLPELLDLF
-2257 NSNKMIIQRLSDR
+2257 NSNKMIIQRLSNK
-2270 ETLSEKATEKLYSAL
+2270 ETLSENDAKKLAKAL
-2285 VAMHDISE
+2285 VAMNDISE
-2293 GLKEYRKKLDRV
+2293 GLKEYRKKLDKV
-2305 MDEKLDNLGSI
+2305 INEKQGNLSSI

-2323 IDKNI
+2323 IDENI
-2328 EVSFNTKY
+2328 EIPFNTKY
-2336 ENTINAITRAIN
+2336 ENVINAITRAIN
-2348 KNNTEGIKEAYGT
+2348 RNNIEGIKEAHEA
-2361 VNGNERGFRTA
+2361 VNGNEKGFRTA
-2372 ISKYLNSLDNMT
+2372 INKYLNSLDNMS
-2384 EDYKTNFKNKIK
+2384 ESYKTNFKNKIK
-2396 EALSIDIDKKLS
+2396 EALNIDIDKKLS
-2408 KNEKARE
+2408 GNKKARE

-2423 ENLKEALNKEIEELD
+2423 ENLKEALNKEID
-2438 KVENLELSEIN
+2438 
-2449 KEFKEFIDKL
+2449 
-2459 PLHDEDI
+2459 
-2466 FDISG
+2466 
-2471 ESATFS
+2471 
-2477 DMELKKIENSKIL
+2477 
-2490 KNAKNNQDVYLE
+2490 
-2502 KMSKK
+2502 
-2507 LHIPIEYLKSIVD
+2507 
-2520 YFYSPNNLGEM
+2520 
-2531 NPFEANTENY
+2531 
-2541 IPSKISSVFDY
+2541 
-2552 LYNYLMVKNSSS
+2552 
-2564 FDELTNDFN
+2564 
-2573 DLSELFYNA
+2573 
-2582 FADTFISRLDLHEH
+2582 
-2596 IMETGQFTTG
+2596 
-2606 MLNDSFESKL
+2606 
-2616 KRILNK
+2616 
-2622 ATIDY
+2622 
-2627 IEEFNKNPN
+2627 N
-2636 IEDNLLKYRYD
+2636 IEQ
-2647 KNERSLLTLTE
+2647 TE
-2658 LMNSIESTNLLDSN
+2658 LMNSTNDEFKDFKQFNNVLN
-2672 ESNTLYSPE
+2672 SPE
-2681 INFLRD
+2681 N
-2687 KKEKDLQ
+2687 
-2694 GIEAIRHIVLKK
+2694 K
-2706 NNKTIV
+2706 N
-2712 KNAYIKEKIDAPI
+2712 
-2725 SLFWGESD
+2725 
-2733 NETGKGPDSGY
+2733 
-2744 GLSHAYHD
+2744 
-2752 HAVLGEFKT
+2752 
-2761 FPGKSIGAKL
+2761 
-2771 INATDMIIENGYV
+2771 
-2784 QQEYKRYSI
+2784 
-2793 WYKYQNMWYK
+2793 
-2803 VALSRGFEELDQDT
+2803 
-2817 LWVISVHQVPKE
+2817 
-2829 KIKKVPKTAIE
+2829 
-2840 FFDTKSRDRKTR
+2840 
-2852 SAVSNFKALQ
+2852 
-2862 TTKAS
+2862 
-2867 KDKARIN
+2867 
-2874 SNKNKLKSAENIE
+2874 NKNKLNSVENTE
-2887 TNEEYI
+2887 QNNNDT
-2893 ETTAIS
+2893 ETTAIP
-2899 ILDEIQSN
+2899 ILDDIQNN

-2932 HSTILKEVLNKVT
+2932 HSNILKEVLNKVT
-2945 GTLSQSVGDL
+2945 GTLSQSVGNL
-2955 KVLLSNTDAINNAGE
+2955 KVLLSHTNATNNAGE

-3048 NIQERNRIA
+3048 NIQERHRIA
-3057 NMLFNHMTKNEDSLT
+3057 NMLFNYITKNEDSLT

-3092 SIPYKQEENKNL
+3092 SIPYKEESKTL
-3104 FQKIRDVFFEI
+3104 FQKIRDTFFEI

-3129 DGSTYDML
+3129 NGSTYDML
-3137 VSLAT
+3137 VSLAA

-3148 QNAKNEVAK
+3148 QNAKNEVTK
-3157 NKSKLRQIIDFARE
+3157 NKSKLREIIDFARE
-3171 EMDEKLSGV
+3171 EMNEKLSGV
-3180 MKTSLSPIKKFL
+3180 ISTSLTPVKKFL
-3192 VKEMITNTS
+3192 VKEMATNTS

-3262 QRVQRESSRID
+3262 QRAQRESSRID
-3273 GKRETY
+3273 AKRESY
-3279 EYCTEQE
+3279 EYFTEQT
-3286 LKKLFKNPIS
+3286 LKNFFKNPIS
-3296 EHEAQAMGEVL
+3296 EYEAQAMGEVF

-3313 SLDMSINE
+3313 SLDMDIND
-3321 IQALLSNEATLDNKI
+3321 IQSLLSNEAMLNDKI
-3336 KEFKNKINSK
+3336 KEFKNKINNK

-3361 ALAYKMVTGKNVDNA
+3361 ALAYKMVTGKNIDNA
-3376 VVLNAYNIV
+3376 VALNAYNIV
-3385 NCVGTNNRYGNP
+3385 NGIGTNARYGNP
-3397 STKYNKEFKNEL
+3397 IKKFDTEFKNKL

-3423 LINKG
+3423 LMDKG
-3428 TKESVANII
+3428 TKESVANVIN
-3437 SKDAEATKKVMNFIN
+3437 KDLKATEKVMNFIK
-3452 NFNIDSQ
+3452 NFNKNSQ
-3459 RDLFKNNKIH
+3459 KDLFKDNKIQT
-3469 IIKGYRRDVYN
+3469 IKGYRRDVYN

-3504 SEPLSKNTSDN
+3504 SKPLSKNASDN

-3523 VNTFISQQTNFTRQ
+3523 VNTFISKQTNFTRQ

-3546 RGHEIRDLINHEIYE
+3546 RGHELRDLINHEIYE

-3577 AEAKENFKRDISK
+3577 AEAKENFKRDISR
-3590 AMNTEMPLDIKA
+3590 AMNTEIPLDIKI
-3602 LENISKETNLQ
+3602 LENMSKETNLQ
-3613 PILDEA
+3613 PILDEV
-3619 GNVSSFS
+3619 GNVASFS

-3633 KKDVLSLNTNIF
+3633 KKDVLALNTNIF

-3651 KSNYYDKNASR
+3651 QANYYDKNASR

-3681 NPLELDKMFIELSYN
+3681 NPLELDKMFIELSHD

-3717 EKEMDGKIMVRKDTF
+3717 EKEMGGKIMIRKDTF

-3740 MDIRNAKW
+3740 MDVRNAKW

-3813 EAVVNLRRYQEGKRK
+3813 EAVANLRRYQEGRRK
-3828 LMELELKVSAG
+3828 LIELELKVSAG

-3844 ASINALRTSLKN
+3844 ASINALRASLKN

-3872 EDLDKPVKGYFE
+3872 EDLDKPAKGYFE
-3884 EKYSKF
+3884 EKYSEF
-3890 YNNRSSIG
+3890 YNNRSSVG

-3911 WLGKG
+3911 FVGKA

-3937 NQGKLSETQIID
+3937 NQGKLNETQIID

-3998 TAALLVAQSH
+3998 TAALLVTQSH
-4008 AGDVLNSS
+4008 VGDAFNDSV
-4016 IYDTVFWN
+4016 YDTVFWN
-4024 KNYDYMLGLANPIY
+4024 KNYGYMLGLANPIY

-4049 KFVPGMS
+4049 KFIPGMS
-4056 DVMSTTNL
+4056 DVMSTASL
-4064 RSSSMF
+4064 RNSSMF

>member
-1 MDINEKLNKV
+1 MSIEDKIFKAQQKADALTDSFTGNDPILARSEALKNKLVFDQLAKMSNPRVSLVDKLYSMGETQQRIQGIEEQEKAY
-11 RENTLKKIEGTQD
+11 KI
-24 NQNDYFLNSIDNK
+24 NK
-37 INELTQVQDFNSAKN
+37 IADPTRYDNSYVDQKTGEVKKYSDLINYDREIEDYSLWGATKNAAIKGTAELLQGTGKGLQWLTNQTGKGLETAGTLLGDITNSLVTGEKIYADKYNEINKKWDNNTIGALGVT
-52 SFNAIK
+52 NAITKPLNEAAK
-58 KINEIRN
+58 KINY
-65 NPRKSQLDVIS
+65 K
-76 NLFSL
+76 NLS
-81 EESQYK
+81 
-87 TDVQNAKITEQIAS
+87 
-101 LENIKSQ
+101 
-108 YKIDKA
+108 
-114 GNELISGYQKNNGV
+114 
-128 TGDTSRNIANYGF
+128 
-141 KAALK
+141 
-146 DTLLRGTAGAVQ
+146 
-158 GLAGLGDLGAE
+158 
-169 KLNEMLLGDTSE
+169 
-181 QTAFTDIANF
+181 
-191 ITSPLNELRKENN
+191 
-204 YRALVTSTDDI
+204 STDDI
-215 TGAFKRDGI
+215 HQAFSEGLI
-224 IGGLQNLGRAALE
+224 EGGKEL
-237 QTPSMLSSLAVLNPY
+237 
-252 GAVAFGSAALAEH
+252 GSAIAHTL
-265 NKEKQAEKLGTSST
+265 
-279 QITDINSDID
+279 I
-289 GMDVLAAAGSTLAA
+289 GSA
-303 FPEVAMLKGAAGV
+303 PEVAPALFGVVPGLVAGAGSFMARADKERQAKALGISPDDIMEVSPNMTPEDLIGGAIYGGLNLVDAGILKNAVGKGLISKLSDGTIGLSSKADNATKNAFAKLRESNPSLDAWLKPEGAGAKALAWTGDKAWKLGKTTGKVGGKVGIAAGLEGGAEMGQTLLEQWANGDLKDR
-316 SKLQAMF
+316 SWDENWKDI
-323 KKATGKELTEK
+323 K
-334 EAKTLIEEST
+334 EAGLMGAYVGGALKAPHAMYQEGKDKLEST
-344 FSKLANGMGL
+344 FN
-354 KGEKLTEYIKNNPI
+354 
-368 KGRALKALGYGLAGT
+368 
-383 GAAGL
+383 
-388 AITKSGAW
+388 
-396 EYLSEA
+396 
-402 GDEASKKLGNGDY
+402 
-415 SNKSLGEN
+415 
-423 LKDINEA
+423 
-430 GMMGA
+430 
-435 MTGAML
+435 
-441 GGGMSAGSKAIET
+441 
-454 LGSGIKNLNN
+454 
-464 SFTSKKETEALE
+464 SKKETKALE

-497 DEKFGENLSKE
+497 DEKFGESLSKE

-518 DIMNSSPDASIDD
+518 DIMNSSPDASIND
-531 INNFLNDENNR
+531 ISDFLNDENNR

-664 STYSETKDKASIAY
+664 NTHSETKDKASIAY

-846 QNSQNTT
+846 QNLQNTT

-881 KESETKSENNNLDP
+881 KESETKSENKKSSNDSITQEETIKQEKVKSSNQENANIDDGTPPFDPDP
-895 KPSEVKD
+895 KPSEVK
-902 STKPKQTSNS
+902 SEVKP
-912 NSEQT
+912 EQT
-917 IDIYSTNKDTWSYL
+917 IDIYSTNKDKWSYL
-931 TNVTKLESPLVLN
+931 TNVTKPKSPLVLN

-970 ISEWTPAEVHKANW
+970 MSEWTLAEVYRANW

-996 NRENDSNIKIMKY
+996 NRENDSNIKIMKC

-1023 LLKET
+1023 ILKET

-1045 FPELLM
+1045 FPQLLM

-1062 QEITPSSNVEQEVL
+1062 QENIASS
-1076 DQSTKEN
+1076 
-1083 IINYVPSHKENII
+1083 
-1096 NFVKSKLKIIP
+1096 
-1107 NDILNTISAKLKEAG
+1107 
-1122 IKNMDELIKKV
+1122 
-1133 SIYGRALSNFIKEN
+1133 
-1147 KNSKSQIAT
+1147 
-1156 MGNITETAKEI
+1156 
-1167 NREFSSIKQGFFDL
+1167 
-1181 FFTAVRGN
+1181 
-1189 KNNGGNL
+1189 
-1196 PGILGEIQE
+1196 
-1205 NYNNK
+1205 NNK
-1210 TFQLNS
+1210 TTPVNDIIKSTSLNDFASLQQSFKKLREIYQGKTQGESVEKLCSALGQFKKGRDFLQALLDMKVVHGNSPKSVEAIQNTLDQYKNQENTHSQSIQATRQEPNEIQTSEVQTYTGKITNNDPNTIFVFGSNTEGKHGLGAAKIAREQFGAIYGQSEGLQGNS
-1216 YTGVRIQVP
+1216 YAIPTKDLSKDTRSISKEQIINSIKEMYKVARNTPSKVFKIAYMGTD
-1225 KNGTAPFA
+1225 KNGEKPLLSGYTNKELANMFVEASKDVTIPSNVQFSSEWANAGFLNNANIESQSLDITKSNSVNISEDNSIISFLKNNIKKSEIILKSIENIEKVFNSENVKKIKTFA
-1233 EVHTAPGAI
+1233 FALGDKVDLNKNTRSQLANINNLSNIENLINNVFEKGYLDKFKGNYSNLLESIINNYNRNLSTGSYTFKLDSYSVAKKSPKGDEIISTAPGAI
-1242 LLHDNRTVLSMAIR
+1242 LLHDERTMVSMALR

-1261 TTLQFNKSRY
+1261 LSIQFNAQYRSVT
-1271 MNNEEMAEHL
+1271 EMQEHL
-1281 QKVFGKDLDIN
+1281 EKVFGKDSKIHISNYDI
-1292 LEYPVLKKLNEYSLE
+1292 LKILNETSIE
-1307 NSLLLDIGRNIIK
+1307 SSLLSDIGRNIIN
-1320 DLGLEFNQDIA
+1320 DLGIKWKD
-1331 GKEQESFIAQELGAY
+1331 KEVGEIQQSYVEQELGRY
-1346 TINALEK
+1346 TLDILEK
-1353 IGFIDRTS
+1353 MGLIERYSI
-1361 LKNIDIFTN
+1361 KNKEIFEE
-1370 SNNPLAQLNLIK
+1370 SNDQEAQINLIK
-1382 IKDGIFSKD
+1382 VKEGLFSNERDKSNSPRVMLDKLNNIF
-1391 STNENSTKNILEKL
+1391 EQ
-1405 TSLCEKLGIDR
+1405 LGLDR
-1416 NQARVAHKF
+1416 NNNRVSYKF
-1425 GKGFGTL
+1425 GKGFGKL
-1432 DNNEHRTTKGKLKK
+1432 WDNWGKTTKGKDKK
-1446 LYKQAAKA
+1446 LYKKAAKA
-1454 LQISRNTKF
+1454 IQISRNTKF
-1463 VAKSRGYLL
+1463 VAKSKDYLMSFL
-1472 DFFERNSITLDTINK
+1472 NDNFNGSNPADILIK

-1493 SNLNEKLKNLDK
+1493 PNLQEKIDK
-1505 LNEID
+1505 LQSALQHGEVND
-1510 TILLS
+1510 DALVLFS
-1515 EIENKKG
+1515 EIESKKG
-1522 KNLGIENENS
+1522 KNLGIENEVNNLLELITNPEI
-1532 YMWDMIH
+1532 DN
-1539 DERSESEG
+1539 G
-1547 VFFDFR
+1547 VFFDYR
-1553 LSKNEREFIQSDGI
+1553 ISKNEREFMQSDGA
-1567 NPQSHKISR
+1567 NPQAHKISR
-1576 FLLVPE
+1576 FLVVPE
-1582 ALFATYTKGENG
+1582 YLFSQYTKGKNG
-1594 EILYNSKEDNIA
+1594 EIIGKNGQENVIA

-1616 GTDKAARADS
+1616 GTDKVASEKS
-1626 IAFGKSIVALDFNN
+1626 IIFGKSILALDFTK
-1640 LEKAMSEAMKKGK
+1640 LEKAVAEAMNNGK
-1653 IDFEVDGVKLSIAE
+1653 QEFEVDGIELSIAE

-1672 SALSALSKFH
+1672 SAMAALNSYH
-1682 NAKVGENFEAA
+1682 NAKAGENFEAA

-1706 IKLLQYMLHPQYIEL
+1706 IKLLQYMLHPKYVEL
-1721 LRGTGI
+1721 LKGTGI
-1727 DFVKQVSDKI
+1727 DFFNQLSDNI
-1737 SDYFA
+1737 SDYFS
-1742 GKVDDEEILD
+1742 GKTYDEKSGEKLLD
-1752 LYQTVARK
+1752 LYQIIAKQFNGIVDNAIRDIDTTINNTKNGLSKKNRK
-1760 FNNAIS
+1760 IKNLLNNKSANNAIS
-1766 ERVNNKEGTRKETL
+1766 TIAKNLTYTL
-1780 SNLKENDTKLA
+1780 RDLFELNPDGSIAK
-1791 NLINKEGNAI
+1791 
-1801 SAIVDNITDSLS
+1801 SARTFV
-1813 DIYKETDDGKVSKS
+1813 
-1827 SRNATKPIV
+1827 KPMV
-1836 QVFGYGAGDE
+1836 QVFGYGAGDK
-1846 SQINGLISSL
+1846 SQINGLINAF
-1856 MEKIERGALDY
+1856 METFERKVLDY
-1867 INGKSTN
+1867 IDSNIQENKS
-1874 DFYYNILYNIYY
+1874 YYDTIKAVYFLVHGNLPNNEEEIKKAIKNNLIYGVKQISSKGTEYTVPLLNAKTKTENITGFDIIKNILETQLTDTI
-1886 LVTKKHANPE
+1886 VETM
-1896 DIKNAL
+1896 
-1902 INGIEVNKQNSDEIY
+1902 QN
-1917 TTTLLSAKIE
+1917 
-1927 GTSVNGYH
+1927 
-1935 IIKSILKEQLQS
+1935 
-1947 TIKNTMMSTFPG
+1947 TFPG

-1971 NQRISLVQKMFEL
+1971 NERIELVQKHYERLKNAKLKFL
-1984 KKEEKLKNSSRDYL
+1984 KKNGENREYL
-1998 TIRELKEIQDE
+1998 TKQELEEIRDNIQ
-2009 LRKDLPGI
+2009 RFLPGI
-2017 TLSIAEKNELNNIE
+2017 TLSIASTEELGDIE
-2031 AKHYFENIKEKT
+2031 AKHYFENTKSQT
-2043 SETTGS
+2043 NLNGMNSQSFLGS
-2049 QIFLD
+2049 GKGKD
-2054 NGSKKSLTI
+2054 NATI
-2063 NPKEYVYLD
+2063 NPKETVYLD

-2084 KDGSTI
+2084 RDGSAM
-2090 LLTVVETAKENE
+2090 LATVVETAKKIENH
-2102 KGKLIRTFLGV
+2102 LQRIFLGV
-2113 HDAVVVGSHNAIEV
+2113 HDAVVTDANSSLEIQNKI
-2127 QQTMNRIAF
+2127 NKISY
-2136 EMDMTSKQLEE
+2136 EMDINNNQLAQ
-2147 FEDIAKGNIEIAKKL
+2147 FEDIARKNIIIAEDLIKGIPDEHTQKERLDIEVKKL
-2162 GEKNLIVLETM
+2162 TAKFQTYFRKVSEYNR
-2173 AQIQEIFAT
+2173 EIL
-2182 ISNFNRIMLNNYNVS
+2182 SRYKVS
-2197 YNNIQNGNEG
+2197 YNNIQNGNKG
-2207 SAYENKVKNA
+2207 SAYILNPDNPLNNNISGQELKNLLISYTDNPLIINA
-2217 LDPTKEG
+2217 LDTFKTIKTAIRVNEKDLFGNTGFRENEVALKPIKEDLA
-2224 QSFKDTL
+2224 QT
-2231 IDFSFISS
+2231 IDMVDVTIKKLEILMDKKLKS
-2239 RLDDRFS
+2239 LDNK
-2246 NIQLPELLDAF
+2246 NID
-2257 NSNKMIIQRLSDR
+2257 NSQNTDN
-2270 ETLSEKATEKLYSAL
+2270 
-2285 VAMHDISE
+2285 
-2293 GLKEYRKKLDRV
+2293 LKE
-2305 MDEKLDNLGSI
+2305 I
-2316 QTNTKNK
+2316 
-2323 IDKNI
+2323 
-2328 EVSFNTKY
+2328 SFNTKY
-2336 ENTINAITRAIN
+2336 ENIINAITRAIN
-2348 KNNTEGIKEAYGT
+2348 KNNTEGIKEAYEA

-2372 ISKYLNSLDNMT
+2372 INKYLNSLDNMS
-2384 EDYKTNFKNKIK
+2384 ESYKTNFKNKIK
-2396 EALSIDIDKKLS
+2396 EALGIDIDKKLNGS
-2408 KNEKARE
+2408 EKAKE

-2423 ENLKEALNKEIEELD
+2423 ENLKEALNKEID
-2438 KVENLELSEIN
+2438 
-2449 KEFKEFIDKL
+2449 
-2459 PLHDEDI
+2459 
-2466 FDISG
+2466 
-2471 ESATFS
+2471 
-2477 DMELKKIENSKIL
+2477 
-2490 KNAKNNQDVYLE
+2490 
-2502 KMSKK
+2502 
-2507 LHIPIEYLKSIVD
+2507 
-2520 YFYSPNNLGEM
+2520 
-2531 NPFEANTENY
+2531 
-2541 IPSKISSVFDY
+2541 
-2552 LYNYLMVKNSSS
+2552 
-2564 FDELTNDFN
+2564 
-2573 DLSELFYNA
+2573 
-2582 FADTFISRLDLHEH
+2582 
-2596 IMETGQFTTG
+2596 
-2606 MLNDSFESKL
+2606 
-2616 KRILNK
+2616 
-2622 ATIDY
+2622 
-2627 IEEFNKNPN
+2627 N
-2636 IEDNLLKYRYD
+2636 IEQN
-2647 KNERSLLTLTE
+2647 N
-2658 LMNSIESTNLLDSN
+2658 N
-2672 ESNTLYSPE
+2672 ESNTSKNNIEDSKQSNQETISENDQLNNNNIVQEDKLDSPE
-2681 INFLRD
+2681 S
-2687 KKEKDLQ
+2687 KQ
-2694 GIEAIRHIVLKK
+2694 Q
-2706 NNKTIV
+2706 NN
-2712 KNAYIKEKIDAPI
+2712 N
-2725 SLFWGESD
+2725 
-2733 NETGKGPDSGY
+2733 
-2744 GLSHAYHD
+2744 
-2752 HAVLGEFKT
+2752 
-2761 FPGKSIGAKL
+2761 
-2771 INATDMIIENGYV
+2771 
-2784 QQEYKRYSI
+2784 
-2793 WYKYQNMWYK
+2793 
-2803 VALSRGFEELDQDT
+2803 DT
-2817 LWVISVHQVPKE
+2817 
-2829 KIKKVPKTAIE
+2829 
-2840 FFDTKSRDRKTR
+2840 
-2852 SAVSNFKALQ
+2852 
-2862 TTKAS
+2862 
-2867 KDKARIN
+2867 
-2874 SNKNKLKSAENIE
+2874 
-2887 TNEEYI
+2887 
-2893 ETTAIS
+2893 ETTAIP

-2955 KVLLSNTDAINNAGE
+2955 KVLLSNTNAINNAGE

-3021 HMLRTAYDLFLHNA
+3021 HMLRTAYELFLHNA

-3048 NIQERNRIA
+3048 NIKERHRIA

-3092 SIPYKQEENKNL
+3092 SIPYKEEKSKTL
-3104 FQKIRDVFFEI
+3104 FQKIRDGFFEI

-3137 VSLAT
+3137 VSLAA

-3180 MKTSLSPIKKFL
+3180 IETSLAPVKKFL
-3192 VKEMITNTS
+3192 VKEMATNTS

-3286 LKKLFKNPIS
+3286 LKKLFKNSIS

-3307 LDMDIA
+3307 LDMDIV

-3376 VVLNAYNIV
+3376 VALNAHNIV

-3397 STKYNKEFKNEL
+3397 SIKYNKEFKNEL

-3423 LINKG
+3423 LMNKG

-3437 SKDAEATKKVMNFIN
+3437 NKDAEATKKVMNFIN

-3486 WADAS
+3486 WADTS

-3504 SEPLSKNTSDN
+3504 SEPLSKNASDN

-3577 AEAKENFKRDISK
+3577 TEAKENFKRDINK
-3590 AMNTEMPLDIKA
+3590 AMNTEIPLDIKA
-3602 LENISKETNLQ
+3602 LENMSKETNLQ

-3717 EKEMDGKIMVRKDTF
+3717 EKEMDGKIMIRKDTF

-3740 MDIRNAKW
+3740 MDVRNAKW

-3790 QVSNIWQCM
+3790 QVSNIWQCI

-3872 EDLDKPVKGYFE
+3872 EDLDKPAKGYFE

-4008 AGDVLNSS
+4008 AGDILNSS
-4016 IYDTVFWN
+4016 VYDTVFWN

-4064 RSSSMF
+4064 RSSSML

>member
-1 MDINEKLNKV
+1 MNEKSIFQMSPEEYQEYERNEKLKELEFRKSTPSVLDKKLVKTQNKSFDKLEKAIGSNEELQAVKNLQQDLEKSKELNNLSLLNFYQNSKNRNKNPMQALLDFENKKAQVENENFKIDQKIQKLDSLKNNISEDILSQNSTSFNTYNGDKRAPVADYSFGAKVADIGLSLAQSPAGLAALTDIAINKTVSGLQKGIYHGILGNEKYKNFDINYARTKNMTGLTDAANALV
-11 RENTLKKIEGTQD
+11 RPASKARAK
-24 NQNDYFLNSIDNK
+24 LNSQSFHIDSDT
-37 INELTQVQDFNSAKN
+37 I
-52 SFNAIK
+52 
-58 KINEIRN
+58 
-65 NPRKSQLDVIS
+65 
-76 NLFSL
+76 
-81 EESQYK
+81 
-87 TDVQNAKITEQIAS
+87 
-101 LENIKSQ
+101 
-108 YKIDKA
+108 
-114 GNELISGYQKNNGV
+114 
-128 TGDTSRNIANYGF
+128 GDTFSNEG
-141 KAALK
+141 L
-146 DTLLRGTAGAVQ
+146 
-158 GLAGLGDLGAE
+158 LAGLGLTARVVRDTLPTTAELGLTFIPGVGWGLLGGKYASQDLREE
-169 KLNEMLLGDTSE
+169 KAKALGISANQVLDVDASLGDTK
-181 QTAFTDIANF
+181 N
-191 ITSPLNELRKENN
+191 
-204 YRALVTSTDDI
+204 
-215 TGAFKRDGI
+215 I
-224 IGGLQNLGRAALE
+224 IGAAG
-237 QTPSMLSSLAVLNPY
+237 QA
-252 GAVAFGSAALAEH
+252 AFAAP
-265 NKEKQAEKLGTSST
+265 EKL
-279 QITDINSDID
+279 
-289 GMDVLAAAGSTLAA
+289 MLATALGKDT
-303 FPEVAMLKGAAGV
+303 VLKGAYDAIGKHVGNAASKTLEKVKNTATAKSLNEALEAYGKLHPVGSAVGKSLALGTKGVGKLGKFGAVVAGDALV
-316 SKLQAMF
+316 EGTLSELPQEIFHKISNGDFKSKSLA
-323 KKATGKELTEK
+323 ENIEDLK
-334 EAKTLIEEST
+334 EA
-344 FSKLANGMGL
+344 AAMGM
-354 KGEKLTEYIKNNPI
+354 I
-368 KGRALKALGYGLAGT
+368 AG
-383 GAAGL
+383 A
-388 AITKSGAW
+388 
-396 EYLSEA
+396 
-402 GDEASKKLGNGDY
+402 
-415 SNKSLGEN
+415 
-423 LKDINEA
+423 
-430 GMMGA
+430 
-435 MTGAML
+435 
-441 GGGMSAGSKAIET
+441 GMSAT
-454 LGSGIKNLNN
+454 LRPVGAAQSAFN
-464 SFTSKKETEALE
+464 SKKETKALE
-476 KYTPAADKALAG
+476 KYTPAANKALAG

-497 DEKFGENLSKE
+497 DEKFAENLSKE

-518 DIMNSSPDASIDD
+518 DIINTSPDASIDD

-563 SIVESH
+563 SIIESH
-569 NNLVNTILLDSNPN
+569 NNLVNTILSDSNPN

-619 NKDVLNSP
+619 NKDILNSP
-627 ENASN
+627 ENARN
-632 EVARTLETYIA
+632 EVAKTLETYIA

-664 STYSETKDKASIAY
+664 NTYSETKDKASLAY
-678 MDKMINTIKKTPSQV
+678 MDKMINTVKKTPTQV

-710 ESVSDYMNFLNK
+710 ESVSDYMDFLNK

-733 TKLETYRNNHRAKVT
+733 TKLETYRNNHRAKVA
-748 LYQFLKNSNPIK
+748 LYQFLKNSKPIK
-760 QGNIAVIPRFSTNSN
+760 QGNIAVIPRFSTNPN

-790 RTNTPRNHFTIFES
+790 RTNTSRNHFTIFES

-832 TYNDYEYKINRVSK
+832 TYSDYEYKINRVSK
-846 QNSQNTT
+846 QNTQNTT

-865 EKPKQ
+865 EKAKQ

-881 KESETKSENNNLDP
+881 KESETKSENKKSSNDSVTQEERIKQEKVKLSNQENTNIDDDTPPFDP
-895 KPSEVKD
+895 DTKPSRVKD
-902 STKPKQTSNS
+902 ETKPEQTSDN

-917 IDIYSTNKDTWSYL
+917 IDIYSTW
-931 TNVTKLESPLVLN
+931 E
-944 IGGQEYKF
+944 
-952 VSVEH
+952 
-957 AYQSLKHNDFSKP
+957 
-970 ISEWTPAEVHKANW
+970 
-984 NNAIKIRSELKE
+984 
-996 NRENDSNIKIMKY
+996 
-1009 LLEER
+1009 
-1014 AKQDSKFKE
+1014 
-1023 LLKET
+1023 
-1028 GNATLTHI
+1028 
-1036 KDNTIWKDK
+1036 DK

-1062 QEITPSSNVEQEVL
+1062 EVTPSSNIEQEL
-1076 DQSTKEN
+1076 STQ
-1083 IINYVPSHKENII
+1083 
-1096 NFVKSKLKIIP
+1096 
-1107 NDILNTISAKLKEAG
+1107 NTIANIVNFIKPKTIEKDTLELMFNKLKEITNG
-1122 IKNMDELIKKV
+1122 NELIRKV
-1133 SIYGRALSNFIKEN
+1133 LTYGKALSNFIKEN

-1156 MGNITETAKEI
+1156 MGDITEIANKI
-1167 NREFSSIKQGFFDL
+1167 NVEFSSIKTRFFDV

-1271 MNNEEMAEHL
+1271 MNNEEMTEHL
-1281 QKVFGKDLDIN
+1281 QKVFGKDLNVN
-1292 LEYPVLKKLNEYSLE
+1292 LEYPILKTLNEYSLE

-1320 DLGLEFNQDIA
+1320 DLGLEFNQDTT

-1361 LKNIDIFTN
+1361 LKNIDIFTD
-1370 SNNPLAQLNLIK
+1370 SEKPLAQLNLIK
-1382 IKDGIFSKD
+1382 IKDDVFSKD
-1391 STNENSTKNILEKL
+1391 ATNENSTKNILEKL
-1405 TSLCEKLGIDR
+1405 TNICEELKIDR
-1416 NQARVAHKF
+1416 NQSRVAYKF
-1425 GKGFGTL
+1425 GKGFGEL
-1432 DNNEHRTTKGKLKK
+1432 DNKEHKTTKGKLKK
-1446 LYKQAAKA
+1446 LYKKAAES

-1472 DFFERNSITLDTINK
+1472 DFFERNNITLDTINK

-1493 SNLNEKLKNLDK
+1493 PNLDEKLENLDK
-1505 LNEID
+1505 LNETD

-1515 EIENKKG
+1515 EIESKKG

-1553 LSKNEREFIQSDGI
+1553 LSKNEREFMQSDGI
-1567 NPQSHKISR
+1567 NPQSQKISR

-1582 ALFATYTKGENG
+1582 ALFATYTKGKNG
-1594 EILYNSKEDNIA
+1594 EILYKGKEDNIA

-1626 IAFGKSIVALDFNN
+1626 IAFGKSIVALDFNK
-1640 LEKAMSEAMKKGK
+1640 LEKAMAEAMKKGK
-1653 IDFEVDGVKLSIAE
+1653 IEFEVDGIELSIAE

-1682 NAKVGENFEAA
+1682 NAKAGENFEAA

-1752 LYQTVARK
+1752 LYQTVAK
-1760 FNNAIS
+1760 DFNEVIS
-1766 ERVNNKEGTRKETL
+1766 KRAENIEDTRDSTL
-1780 SNLKENDTKLA
+1780 NNLKENDAKLA

-1801 SAIVDNITDSLS
+1801 STIIDNVTDSLV
-1813 DIYKETDDGKVSKS
+1813 DIFKETDDGKVSKS

-1846 SQINGLISSL
+1846 AQINGLISSL
-1856 MEKIERGALDY
+1856 MEKVERGALDY
-1867 INGKSTN
+1867 INGKSKN
-1874 DFYYNILYNIYY
+1874 AFYYNILHAVYY
-1886 LVTKKHANPE
+1886 LVTRKQANKE
-1896 DIKNAL
+1896 NIKNAL
-1902 INGIEVNKQNSDEIY
+1902 IHGIEVKKQNKDGSTETY
-1917 TTTLLSAKIE
+1917 KTTLLSAKIE
-1927 GTSVNGYH
+1927 GTSVNGYY

-1971 NQRISLVQKMFEL
+1971 NERISLVQKMFEL
-1984 KKEEKLKNSSRDYL
+1984 KKEEKLKNSSKDYL

-2017 TLSIAEKNELNNIE
+2017 TLSIAEKDELNDIE

-2049 QIFLD
+2049 QIFLKS
-2054 NGSKKSLTI
+2054 GTGKESKQSLTI

-2090 LLTVVETAKENE
+2090 LLTVVKTAKEND
-2102 KGKLIRTFLGV
+2102 KGLLQRTFLGV
-2113 HDAVVVGSHNAIEV
+2113 HDAVVVGSHNAIKV

-2136 EMDMTSKQLEE
+2136 EMDMKSRQLEE
-2147 FEDIAKGNIEIAKKL
+2147 FEDIAKKNIEIAKKL
-2162 GEKNLIVLETM
+2162 GEENTIVLEAM

-2182 ISNFNRIMLNNYNVS
+2182 ISNFNRSMLGNYSVS

-2207 SAYENKVKNA
+2207 SAYTNIVKNA
-2217 LDPTKEG
+2217 LNPEIKG
-2224 QSFKDTL
+2224 QDFNSTL

-2239 RLDDRFS
+2239 RLEDRLS
-2246 NIQLPELLDAF
+2246 NVQLPELLDLF
-2257 NSNKMIIQRLSDR
+2257 NSNKMIIQRLSNK
-2270 ETLSEKATEKLYSAL
+2270 ETLSENDAKKLAKAL
-2285 VAMHDISE
+2285 VAMNDISE
-2293 GLKEYRKKLDRV
+2293 GLKEYRKKLDKV
-2305 MDEKLDNLGSI
+2305 INEKQGNLSSI

-2323 IDKNI
+2323 LDENI
-2328 EVSFNTKY
+2328 EIPFNTKY

-2348 KNNTEGIKEAYGT
+2348 RNNIEGIKEAHEA
-2361 VNGNERGFRTA
+2361 VNSNEKGFITA
-2372 ISKYLNSLDNMT
+2372 INKYLDSLDNMS
-2384 EDYKTNFKNKIK
+2384 ESYKTNFKNKIK
-2396 EALSIDIDKKLS
+2396 EALNIDIDKKLS
-2408 KNEKARE
+2408 GNKKARE

-2423 ENLKEALNKEIEELD
+2423 ENLKEALNKEID
-2438 KVENLELSEIN
+2438 
-2449 KEFKEFIDKL
+2449 
-2459 PLHDEDI
+2459 
-2466 FDISG
+2466 
-2471 ESATFS
+2471 
-2477 DMELKKIENSKIL
+2477 
-2490 KNAKNNQDVYLE
+2490 
-2502 KMSKK
+2502 
-2507 LHIPIEYLKSIVD
+2507 
-2520 YFYSPNNLGEM
+2520 
-2531 NPFEANTENY
+2531 
-2541 IPSKISSVFDY
+2541 
-2552 LYNYLMVKNSSS
+2552 
-2564 FDELTNDFN
+2564 
-2573 DLSELFYNA
+2573 
-2582 FADTFISRLDLHEH
+2582 
-2596 IMETGQFTTG
+2596 
-2606 MLNDSFESKL
+2606 
-2616 KRILNK
+2616 
-2622 ATIDY
+2622 
-2627 IEEFNKNPN
+2627 N
-2636 IEDNLLKYRYD
+2636 IEQ
-2647 KNERSLLTLTE
+2647 TE
-2658 LMNSIESTNLLDSN
+2658 LMNSTNDEFKDFKQSN
-2672 ESNTLYSPE
+2672 NVLNSPE
-2681 INFLRD
+2681 NT
-2687 KKEKDLQ
+2687 EQ
-2694 GIEAIRHIVLKK
+2694 
-2706 NNKTIV
+2706 NN
-2712 KNAYIKEKIDAPI
+2712 N
-2725 SLFWGESD
+2725 
-2733 NETGKGPDSGY
+2733 
-2744 GLSHAYHD
+2744 
-2752 HAVLGEFKT
+2752 
-2761 FPGKSIGAKL
+2761 
-2771 INATDMIIENGYV
+2771 
-2784 QQEYKRYSI
+2784 
-2793 WYKYQNMWYK
+2793 
-2803 VALSRGFEELDQDT
+2803 DT
-2817 LWVISVHQVPKE
+2817 
-2829 KIKKVPKTAIE
+2829 
-2840 FFDTKSRDRKTR
+2840 
-2852 SAVSNFKALQ
+2852 
-2862 TTKAS
+2862 
-2867 KDKARIN
+2867 
-2874 SNKNKLKSAENIE
+2874 
-2887 TNEEYI
+2887 
-2893 ETTAIS
+2893 ETTAIP

-2932 HSTILKEVLNKVT
+2932 HSNILKEVLNKIT

-2955 KVLLSNTDAINNAGE
+2955 KVLLSNTNATNNAGE

-2999 HEMIH
+2999 HEIVH
-3004 AATSFAV
+3004 AATSFAI

-3035 NAETIAEHLTQIP
+3035 NAESIAEHLTQIP
-3048 NIQERNRIA
+3048 NIQERHRIA
-3057 NMLFNHMTKNEDSLT
+3057 NMLFNYITKNEDSLT

-3092 SIPYKQEENKNL
+3092 SIPYKEESKTL
-3104 FQKIRDVFFEI
+3104 FQKIRDTFFEI

-3129 DGSTYDML
+3129 NGSTYDML
-3137 VSLAT
+3137 VSLAA

-3148 QNAKNEVAK
+3148 QNAKNEVTK
-3157 NKSKLRQIIDFARE
+3157 NKSKLREIIDFARE
-3171 EMDEKLSGV
+3171 EMDDKLSGV
-3180 MKTSLSPIKKFL
+3180 INTSLTPVKKFL
-3192 VKEMITNTS
+3192 VKEMATNTS

-3262 QRVQRESSRID
+3262 QRAQRESSRID
-3273 GKRETY
+3273 AKRESY
-3279 EYCTEQE
+3279 EYFTEQT
-3286 LKKLFKNPIS
+3286 LKKFFKNPIS
-3296 EHEAQAMGEVL
+3296 EYEAQAMGEVL

-3313 SLDMSINE
+3313 SLDMNIND
-3321 IQALLSNEATLDNKI
+3321 IQSLLSNEAMLNDKI
-3336 KEFKNKINSK
+3336 KEFKNKINNK

-3361 ALAYKMVTGKNVDNA
+3361 ALAYKMVTGKNIDNA
-3376 VVLNAYNIV
+3376 VALNAYNIV

-3397 STKYNKEFKNEL
+3397 SKKFDTEFKNEL

-3423 LINKG
+3423 LMDKG
-3428 TKESVANII
+3428 TKESVANVIN
-3437 SKDAEATKKVMNFIN
+3437 KDLKATKKVMNFIK
-3452 NFNIDSQ
+3452 NFNKNSQ
-3459 RDLFKNNKIH
+3459 KDLFKDNKIQT
-3469 IIKGYRRDVYN
+3469 IKGYRRDVYN

-3504 SEPLSKNTSDN
+3504 SKPLSKNASDN

-3523 VNTFISQQTNFTRQ
+3523 VNTFISKQTNFTRQ

-3546 RGHEIRDLINHEIYE
+3546 RGHELRDLINHEIYE

-3577 AEAKENFKRDISK
+3577 AEAKENFKRDISR
-3590 AMNTEMPLDIKA
+3590 AMNTEIPLDIKI
-3602 LENISKETNLQ
+3602 LENMSKETNLQ
-3613 PILDEA
+3613 PILDEV
-3619 GNVSSFS
+3619 GNVASFS

-3633 KKDVLSLNTNIF
+3633 KKDVLALNTNIF

-3651 KSNYYDKNASR
+3651 QANYYDKNASR

-3681 NPLELDKMFIELSYN
+3681 NPLELDKMFIELSHD

-3706 KMLDYETRTKL
+3706 KMLDYETRTRL
-3717 EKEMDGKIMVRKDTF
+3717 EKEMGGKIMIRKDTF

-3740 MDIRNAKW
+3740 MDVRNAKW

-3813 EAVVNLRRYQEGKRK
+3813 EAVANLRRYQEGRRK
-3828 LMELELKVSAG
+3828 LIELELKVSAG

-3844 ASINALRTSLKN
+3844 ASINALRSSLKN

-3872 EDLDKPVKGYFE
+3872 EDLDKPAKGYFE
-3884 EKYSKF
+3884 EKYSEF

-3937 NQGKLSETQIID
+3937 NQGKLNETQIID
-3949 EVSDAFIDYDMITN
+3949 EVSDTFIDYDMITN

-3985 RLLKNHLVDRPFT
+3985 RFIKNHFVDRPFT
-3998 TAALLVAQSH
+3998 TAALLVTQSH
-4008 AGDVLNSS
+4008 VGDAFNDSV
-4016 IYDTVFWN
+4016 YDTVFWN

-4049 KFVPGMS
+4049 KFIPGMS
-4056 DVMSTTNL
+4056 DVMSTASL